1 MKIYESSVKKPI
13 TTALIFVAIIVL
25 GLFSLNKLAIDQLPE
40 IEMNTAIVI
49 VTYPGASA
57 EDIENNVTK
66 VMESALSTVSDLKK
80 LTSTSKENTA
90 IISVEFNWGT
100 DLDGAVNDM
109 RDKIE
114 MIKSY
119 LPDGC
124 SNPMILKLST
134 DMMPISIISATA
146 EESTAALYKI
156 LDDGVANPLNR
167 INGVGSVSVSG
178 APQREIIINCNPTK
192 LEAYNLTVE
201 QIGSKVAAENVSTP
215 GGNIDVGS
223 QTYSLRM
230 EGEMKD
236 SKELNDVVVAQFGD
250 KTVFLKD
257 VATVIDSVQEKAQE
271 SFVNGKKGATI
282 VVQKQTGANSVEV
295 MKKIRAQLPQIQKD
309 LPRDIHLQEVMNT
322 TDNIENSISSLV
334 ETVVLACLFVIIVVL
349 FFLGEWRATII
360 IMVTIPVSLIASFIY
375 LFITGN
381 TINIISLSSISIALG
396 MVVDDAIVVLE
407 NVTTHIERGSKPR
420 EAAIYGTNEVGV
432 AVIATTLTLLAV
444 FFPFTMM
451 TGMAGIMFKQLGW
464 MICIMMVVSTTA
476 ALTLTP
482 MMCSLLLKRKKDKKE
497 NKVFE
502 KIYTPI
508 RRGLDKL
515 DVWYERLLTWAV
527 RHKTTTITSA
537 ALLFIISLV
546 LAVTSLGTE
555 FIPATDNGQI
565 SGSIEL
571 PAGANVDRAK
581 EIAKRLQKRVDKD
594 FPEVQT
600 FNYTVGVPGDDDDNT
615 FALMGTSGSNYISF
629 RMKLVDLEDRKRDM
643 FEIADELRK
652 EIATYTEVNKFSV
665 SAGGQNNMMSGSTID
680 VEIFGYD
687 FKVTERIADSLK
699 AKMEKMQGFK
709 DVTIDREDYRPQ
721 FQIDFDREKLALNGL
736 NVATAST
743 YVRNRI
749 NGMTASVFRE
759 DGEEYKIKVRN
770 DKAHR
775 QSVEDIENILI
786 YNNQGKAVRVYEV
799 ANVVEREAPPSIK
812 RQDRERMI
820 KVSATLYG
828 ATLDVAS
835 ANIQAELDK
844 MDIPTEIG
852 TKIGG
857 SIEDQQESFSDM
869 GTLLVLI
876 LMLVYIVMAAQFES
890 LRYPFIIMFSVPF
903 AFVGFILSL
912 LLTGTTVNLM
922 SLIGAIMLVGIVVKN
937 GIVLVDYINLNRERG
952 MGISQAVILGGKSRL
967 RPVLMT
973 SLTTILGM
981 VPMSLGIGEGSE
993 LWQPMGI
1000 AIVGGLTVS
1009 TLVTLLIVPTVY
1021 CVFASRE
1028 VKSYRKN
1035 HALRLN
1041 TRTIK
1046 A

>member
-1 MKIYESSVKKPI
+1 MKIYETSVKKPI
-13 TTALIFVAIIVL
+13 TTSLIFIAIIVL
-25 GLFSLNKLAIDQLPE
+25 GLFSLSKLSIDQFPE
-40 IEMNTAIVI
+40 IEMNTAIVL
-49 VTYPGASA
+49 VSYPGASA
-57 EDIENNVTK
+57 EDVENNVTK

-80 LTSTSKENTA
+80 LKSTSKENTA

-100 DLDGAVNDM
+100 DLDAAVNDM

-114 MIKSY
+114 MVKSY

-124 SNPMILKLST
+124 SNPMIMKIST
-134 DMMPISIISATA
+134 DMMPITIISATA
-146 EESTAALYKI
+146 DESTAALYKI

-167 INGVGSVSVSG
+167 INGVGSVSISG
-178 APQREIIINCNPTK
+178 APQREIIVDCDPTK

-201 QIGSKVAAENVSTP
+201 QIGSVIAKENVSTP
-215 GGNIDVGS
+215 GGNIDIGS
-223 QTYSLRM
+223 QTYSLRI
-230 EGEMKD
+230 EGEMKE
-236 SKELNDVVVAQFGD
+236 SSELDDIVVANYGG
-250 KTVFLKD
+250 KSIFLKD
-257 VATVIDSVQEKAQE
+257 IASVRDSVQEKAQE
-271 SFVNGKKGATI
+271 SFVNGKKGAAI

-295 MKKIRAQLPQIQKD
+295 MKQIRKQLPKIQKD
-309 LPRDIHLQEVMNT
+309 LPPDIQLQEVMNT
-322 TDNIENSISSLV
+322 TDNIENSIASLV
-334 ETVVLACLFVIIVVL
+334 ETFVLACLFVVIVVL

-360 IMVTIPVSLIASFIY
+360 IMVTIPVALIASFIY

-432 AVIATTLTLLAV
+432 AVIATTLTLIAV

-464 MICIMMVVSTTA
+464 MICIIMVVSTA
-476 ALTLTP
+476 SALSLTP
-482 MMCSLLLKRKKDKKE
+482 MMCSLLLKREKDKTHSKL
-497 NKVFE
+497 FT
-502 KIYTPI
+502 KIYSPI

-515 DVWYERLLTWAV
+515 DDLYEKLLTWAV
-527 RHKTTTITSA
+527 RHKTVTICVATAIFVGSLLLGSA
-537 ALLFIISLV
+537 I
-546 LAVTSLGTE
+546 GTD
-555 FIPATDNGQI
+555 FIPASDNSHITGNL
-565 SGSIEL
+565 SL
-571 PAGANVDRAK
+571 PAGANVDRTK
-581 EIAKRLQKRVDKD
+581 EIAKRFQAKLEKD
-594 FPEVQT
+594 FPEVKQFT
-600 FNYTVGVPGDDDDNT
+600 YDVGVPGDDSDNS
-615 FALMGTSGSNYISF
+615 FAMMNASGSNYMSF
-629 RMKLVDLEDRKRDM
+629 RIKLTDVEKRKRDM

-652 EIATYTEVNKFSV
+652 EIASYTEVEKFSV
-665 SAGGQNNMMSGSTID
+665 SAGGQGGMTSGSTID

-687 FKVTERIADSLK
+687 FETTEKIAQTIKSE
-699 AKMEKMQGFK
+699 MEKIQGLK
-709 DVTIDREDYRPQ
+709 DVAIDRDEYVPQ
-721 FQIDFDREKLALNGL
+721 LQVDFDREKLALNGL

-743 YVRNRI
+743 YVRNRM

-759 DGEEYKIKVRN
+759 DGEEYNIKVRN
-770 DKAHR
+770 DRSHR
-775 QSVEDIENILI
+775 SSVEDIENILI
-786 YNNQGKAVRVYEV
+786 YNTQGKAVRLSEV
-799 ANVVEREAPPSIK
+799 AKVVERQAPPSIK
-812 RQDRERMI
+812 RQDRERVV

-828 ATLDVAS
+828 TTLDVA
-835 ANIQAELDK
+835 AAGIQSVIDK

-857 SIEDQQESFSDM
+857 SMEDQQESFSDM
-869 GTLLVLI
+869 GMLLILI

-890 LRYPFIIMFSVPF
+890 LRYPFIIMFSIPF

-912 LLTGTTVNLM
+912 FITGETINLM

-973 SLTTILGM
+973 SMTTILGM

-1009 TLVTLLIVPTVY
+1009 TLVTLVIIPTVY

-1028 VKSYRKN
+1028 VKSYRKKN
-1035 HALRLN
+1035 LLRLN
-1041 TRTIK
+1041 NRTVK

>member
-1 MKIYESSVKKPI
+1 MKLYESSVKKPI
-13 TTALIFVAIIVL
+13 TTSLIFIAIIVL
-25 GLFSLNKLAIDQLPE
+25 GLFSLSKLSIDQMPE
-40 IEMNTAIVI
+40 IEMNTAIVL

-57 EDIENNVTK
+57 EDVENNVVK
-66 VMESALSTVSDLKK
+66 PLESALSTVSDLKK

-90 IISVEFNWGT
+90 IVSVEFNWGI
-100 DLDGAVNDM
+100 DLDDAVNDM

-114 MIKSY
+114 MIKSF

-134 DMMPISIISATA
+134 DMMPITIISATA
-146 EESTAALYKI
+146 DESTAALYKI

-167 INGVGSVSVSG
+167 INGVGSVSISG
-178 APQREIIINCNPTK
+178 APKREIVINCDPTK

-201 QIGSKVAAENVSTP
+201 QIGSMVAYENVSTP
-215 GGNIDVGS
+215 GGSIDIGS

-230 EGEMKD
+230 EGELKE
-236 SKELNDVVVAQFGD
+236 SQELNNIVVANYGGR
-250 KTVFLKD
+250 TIFLKD
-257 VATVIDSVQEKAQE
+257 VATVRDSVQEKAQE
-271 SFVNGKKGATI
+271 SFVNGRKGATI
-282 VVQKQTGANSVEV
+282 VVQKQTGANSVDV
-295 MKKIRAQLPQIQKD
+295 MKKIRAELPKIQKN
-309 LPRDIHLQEVMNT
+309 LPKDIQLQEVMNT
-322 TDNIENSISSLV
+322 TDNIENSIASLV
-334 ETVVLACLFVIIVVL
+334 ETFVLACLFVVIVVL

-360 IMVTIPVSLIASFIY
+360 IMVTIPVALIASFIY

-451 TGMAGIMFKQLGW
+451 GGMAGIMFKQLGW
-464 MICIMMVVSTTA
+464 MICIIMIVSTVS
-476 ALTLTP
+476 ALSLTP
-482 MMCSLLLKRKKDKKE
+482 MMCSLLLKREKDKKH
-497 NKVFE
+497 NKVFNT
-502 KIYTPI
+502 IYLPI
-508 RRGLDKL
+508 KRGLDKL
-515 DVWYERLLTWAV
+515 DDVYERLLTWSV
-527 RHKTTTITSA
+527 KHKVVTICIAIAIFVGS
-537 ALLFIISLV
+537 LL
-546 LAVTSLGTE
+546 LASTLGSE
-555 FIPATDNGQI
+555 FIPASDNGQI
-565 SGSIEL
+565 TGNLEL
-571 PAGANVDRAK
+571 PAGANVERTK
-581 EIAKRLQKRVDKD
+581 EIAKRLENKIKKD
-594 FPEVQT
+594 FPEVKT
-600 FNYTVGVPGDDDDNT
+600 FTYTVGVPGDDDDNS
-615 FALMGTSGSNYISF
+615 FAMMNASGSNYMSF
-629 RMKLVDLEDRKRDM
+629 RVRLKDLEDRKKDM
-643 FEIADELRK
+643 FQIADELRQ
-652 EIATYTEVNKFSV
+652 EIATYTEVKKYSV
-665 SAGGQNNMMSGSTID
+665 SAGGGGGMTSGSTIN

-687 FKVTERIADSLK
+687 FKTTEGLAYTLK
-699 AKMEKMQGFK
+699 EKMEKMEGLK
-709 DVTIDREDYRPQ
+709 DVIVDREDYRPQ

-743 YVRNRI
+743 YVRNRM

-759 DGEEYKIKVRN
+759 DGEEYSIKVRN
-770 DKAHR
+770 NIEHR
-775 QSVEDIENILI
+775 QSIEDIENILI
-786 YNNQGKAVRVYEV
+786 YNNQGKAVRLSEV
-799 ANVVEREAPPSIK
+799 AQVVEREAPPSIK
-812 RQDRERMI
+812 RQDRERVI
-820 KVSATLYG
+820 KVTATLYG
-828 ATLDVAS
+828 TTLDVA
-835 ANIQAELDK
+835 AENIQAELDK
-844 MDIPTEIG
+844 LDIPTEIG

-869 GTLLVLI
+869 GVLLVLI

-890 LRYPFIIMFSVPF
+890 LRYPFIIMFSIPF
-903 AFVGFILSL
+903 AFVGLILSL
-912 LLTGTTVNLM
+912 FLTGISINLM
-922 SLIGAIMLVGIVVKN
+922 SLIGGVMLVGIVVKN

-993 LWQPMGI
+993 LWQPMGV

-1009 TLVTLLIVPTVY
+1009 TLVTLVIIPVVY

-1028 VKSYRKN
+1028 VTSYRKKQAFKFN
-1035 HALRLN
+1035 R
-1041 TRTIK
+1041 RTIK

>member
-1 MKIYESSVKKPI
+1 MKIYETSVKKPI
-13 TTALIFVAIIVL
+13 TTSLIFIAIIVL
-25 GLFSLNKLAIDQLPE
+25 GLFSLSKLSIDQFPE
-40 IEMNTAIVI
+40 IEMNTAIVL
-49 VTYPGASA
+49 VSYPGASA
-57 EDIENNVTK
+57 EDVENNVTK

-80 LTSTSKENTA
+80 LKSTSKENTA

-100 DLDGAVNDM
+100 DLDAAVNDM

-114 MIKSY
+114 MVKSY

-124 SNPMILKLST
+124 SNPMIMKIST
-134 DMMPISIISATA
+134 DMMPITIISATA
-146 EESTAALYKI
+146 DESTAALYKI

-167 INGVGSVSVSG
+167 INGVGSVSISG
-178 APQREIIINCNPTK
+178 APQREIIVDCDPTK

-201 QIGSKVAAENVSTP
+201 QIGSVIAKENVSTP
-215 GGNIDVGS
+215 GGNIDIGS
-223 QTYSLRM
+223 QTYSLRI
-230 EGEMKD
+230 EGEMKE
-236 SKELNDVVVAQFGD
+236 SSELDDIVVANYGG
-250 KTVFLKD
+250 KSIFLKD
-257 VATVIDSVQEKAQE
+257 IASVRDSVQEKAQE
-271 SFVNGKKGATI
+271 SFVNGKKGAAI

-295 MKKIRAQLPQIQKD
+295 MKQIRKQLPKIQKD
-309 LPRDIHLQEVMNT
+309 LPPDIQLQEVMNT
-322 TDNIENSISSLV
+322 TDNIENSIASLV
-334 ETVVLACLFVIIVVL
+334 ETFVLACLFVVIVVL

-360 IMVTIPVSLIASFIY
+360 IMVTIPVALIASFIY

-432 AVIATTLTLLAV
+432 AVIATTLTLIAV

-464 MICIMMVVSTTA
+464 MICIIMVVSTA
-476 ALTLTP
+476 SALSLTP
-482 MMCSLLLKRKKDKKE
+482 MMCSLLLKREKDKTHSKL
-497 NKVFE
+497 FT
-502 KIYTPI
+502 KIYSPI

-515 DVWYERLLTWAV
+515 DDLYEKLLTWAV
-527 RHKTTTITSA
+527 RHKTVTICVATAIFVGSLLLGSA
-537 ALLFIISLV
+537 I
-546 LAVTSLGTE
+546 GTD
-555 FIPATDNGQI
+555 FIPASDNSHITGNL
-565 SGSIEL
+565 SL
-571 PAGANVDRAK
+571 PAGANVDRTK
-581 EIAKRLQKRVDKD
+581 EIAKRFQAKLKKD
-594 FPEVQT
+594 FPEVKQFT
-600 FNYTVGVPGDDDDNT
+600 YDVGVPGDDSDNS
-615 FALMGTSGSNYISF
+615 FAMMNASGSNYMSF
-629 RMKLVDLEDRKRDM
+629 RIKLTDVEKRKRDM

-652 EIATYTEVNKFSV
+652 EIASYTEVEKFSV
-665 SAGGQNNMMSGSTID
+665 SAGGQGGMTSGSTID

-687 FKVTERIADSLK
+687 FETTEKIAQTIKSE
-699 AKMEKMQGFK
+699 MEKIQGLK
-709 DVTIDREDYRPQ
+709 DVAIDRDEYVPQ
-721 FQIDFDREKLALNGL
+721 LQVDFDREKLALNGL

-743 YVRNRI
+743 YVRNRM

-770 DKAHR
+770 DRSHR
-775 QSVEDIENILI
+775 SSVEDIENILI
-786 YNNQGKAVRVYEV
+786 YNTQGKAVRLSEV
-799 ANVVEREAPPSIK
+799 AKVVERQAPPSIK
-812 RQDRERMI
+812 RQDRERVV

-828 ATLDVAS
+828 TTLDVA
-835 ANIQAELDK
+835 AAGIQSVIDK

-857 SIEDQQESFSDM
+857 SMEDQQESFSDM
-869 GTLLVLI
+869 GMLLILI

-890 LRYPFIIMFSVPF
+890 LRYPFIIMFSIPF

-912 LLTGTTVNLM
+912 FITGETINLM

-973 SLTTILGM
+973 SMTTILGM

-1009 TLVTLLIVPTVY
+1009 TLVTLVIIPTVY

-1028 VKSYRKN
+1028 VKSYRKKN
-1035 HALRLN
+1035 LLRLN
-1041 TRTIK
+1041 NRTVK

>member
-1 MKIYESSVKKPI
+1 MKIYETSVKKPI
-13 TTALIFVAIIVL
+13 TTSLIFIAIIVL
-25 GLFSLNKLAIDQLPE
+25 GLFSLSKLSIDQFPE
-40 IEMNTAIVI
+40 IEMNTAIVL
-49 VTYPGASA
+49 VSYPGASA
-57 EDIENNVTK
+57 EDVENNVTK

-80 LTSTSKENTA
+80 LKSTSKENTA

-100 DLDGAVNDM
+100 DLDAAVNDM

-114 MIKSY
+114 MVKSY

-124 SNPMILKLST
+124 SNPMIMKIST
-134 DMMPISIISATA
+134 DMMPITIISATA
-146 EESTAALYKI
+146 DESTAALYKI

-167 INGVGSVSVSG
+167 INGVGSVSISG
-178 APQREIIINCNPTK
+178 APQREIIVDCDPTK

-201 QIGSKVAAENVSTP
+201 QIGSVIAKENVSTP
-215 GGNIDVGS
+215 GGNIDIGS
-223 QTYSLRM
+223 QTYSLRI
-230 EGEMKD
+230 EGEMKE
-236 SKELNDVVVAQFGD
+236 SSELDDIVVANYGG
-250 KTVFLKD
+250 KSIFLKD
-257 VATVIDSVQEKAQE
+257 IASVRDSVQEKAQE
-271 SFVNGKKGATI
+271 SFVNGKKGAAI

-295 MKKIRAQLPQIQKD
+295 MKQIRKQLPKIQKD
-309 LPRDIHLQEVMNT
+309 LPPDIQLQEVMNT
-322 TDNIENSISSLV
+322 TDNIENSIASLV
-334 ETVVLACLFVIIVVL
+334 ETFVLACLFVVIVVL

-360 IMVTIPVSLIASFIY
+360 IMVTIPVALIASFIY

-432 AVIATTLTLLAV
+432 AVIATTLTLIAV

-464 MICIMMVVSTTA
+464 MICIIMVVSTA
-476 ALTLTP
+476 SALSLTP
-482 MMCSLLLKRKKDKKE
+482 MMCSLLLKREKDKTHSKL
-497 NKVFE
+497 FT
-502 KIYTPI
+502 KIYSPI

-515 DVWYERLLTWAV
+515 DDLYEKLLTWAV
-527 RHKTTTITSA
+527 RHKTVTICVATAIFVGSLLLGSA
-537 ALLFIISLV
+537 I
-546 LAVTSLGTE
+546 GTD
-555 FIPATDNGQI
+555 FIPASDNSHITGNL
-565 SGSIEL
+565 SL
-571 PAGANVDRAK
+571 PAGANVDRTK
-581 EIAKRLQKRVDKD
+581 EIARRFQAKLEKD
-594 FPEVQT
+594 FPEVKQFT
-600 FNYTVGVPGDDDDNT
+600 YDVGVPGDDSDNS
-615 FALMGTSGSNYISF
+615 FAMMNASGSNYMSF
-629 RMKLVDLEDRKRDM
+629 RIKLTDVEKRKRDM

-652 EIATYTEVNKFSV
+652 EIASYTEVEKFSV
-665 SAGGQNNMMSGSTID
+665 SAGGQGGMTSGSTID

-687 FKVTERIADSLK
+687 FETTEKIAQTIKSE
-699 AKMEKMQGFK
+699 MEKIQGLK
-709 DVTIDREDYRPQ
+709 DVAIDRDEYVPQ
-721 FQIDFDREKLALNGL
+721 LQVDFDREKLALNGL

-743 YVRNRI
+743 YVRNRM

-770 DKAHR
+770 DRSHR
-775 QSVEDIENILI
+775 SSVEDIENILI
-786 YNNQGKAVRVYEV
+786 YNTQGKAVRLSEV
-799 ANVVEREAPPSIK
+799 AKVVERQAPPSIK
-812 RQDRERMI
+812 RQDRERVV

-828 ATLDVAS
+828 TTLDVA
-835 ANIQAELDK
+835 AAGIQSVIDK

-857 SIEDQQESFSDM
+857 SMEDQQESFSDM
-869 GTLLVLI
+869 GMLLILI

-890 LRYPFIIMFSVPF
+890 LRYPFIIMFSIPF

-912 LLTGTTVNLM
+912 FITGETINLM

-973 SLTTILGM
+973 SMTTILGM

-1009 TLVTLLIVPTVY
+1009 TLVTLVIIPTVY

-1028 VKSYRKN
+1028 VKSYRKKN
-1035 HALRLN
+1035 LLRLN
-1041 TRTIK
+1041 NRTVK

>member
-1 MKIYESSVKKPI
+1 MKIYETSVKKPI
-13 TTALIFVAIIVL
+13 TTSLIFIAIIVL
-25 GLFSLNKLAIDQLPE
+25 GLFSLSKLSIDQFPE
-40 IEMNTAIVI
+40 IEMNTAIVL
-49 VTYPGASA
+49 VSYPGASA
-57 EDIENNVTK
+57 EDVENNVTK

-80 LTSTSKENTA
+80 LKSTSKENTA

-100 DLDGAVNDM
+100 DLDAAVNDM

-114 MIKSY
+114 MVKSY

-124 SNPMILKLST
+124 SNPMIMKIST
-134 DMMPISIISATA
+134 DMMPITIISATA
-146 EESTAALYKI
+146 DESTAALYKI

-167 INGVGSVSVSG
+167 INGVGSVSISG
-178 APQREIIINCNPTK
+178 APQREIIVDCDPTK

-201 QIGSKVAAENVSTP
+201 QIGSVIAKENVSTP
-215 GGNIDVGS
+215 GGNIDIGS
-223 QTYSLRM
+223 QTYSLRI
-230 EGEMKD
+230 EGEMKE
-236 SKELNDVVVAQFGD
+236 SSELDDIVVANYGG
-250 KTVFLKD
+250 KSIFLKD
-257 VATVIDSVQEKAQE
+257 IASVRDSVQEKAQE
-271 SFVNGKKGATI
+271 SFVNGKKGAAI

-295 MKKIRAQLPQIQKD
+295 MKQIRKQLPKIQKD
-309 LPRDIHLQEVMNT
+309 LPPDIQLQEVMNT
-322 TDNIENSISSLV
+322 TDNIENSIASLV
-334 ETVVLACLFVIIVVL
+334 ETFILACLFVVIVVL

-360 IMVTIPVSLIASFIY
+360 IMVTIPVALIASFIY

-432 AVIATTLTLLAV
+432 AVIATTLTLIAV

-464 MICIMMVVSTTA
+464 MICIIMVVSTA
-476 ALTLTP
+476 SALSLTP
-482 MMCSLLLKRKKDKKE
+482 MMCSLLLKREKDKTHSKL
-497 NKVFE
+497 FT
-502 KIYTPI
+502 KIYSPI

-515 DVWYERLLTWAV
+515 DDLYEKLLTWAV
-527 RHKTTTITSA
+527 RHKTVTICVATAIFVGSLLLGSA
-537 ALLFIISLV
+537 I
-546 LAVTSLGTE
+546 GTD
-555 FIPATDNGQI
+555 FIPASDNSHITGNL
-565 SGSIEL
+565 SL
-571 PAGANVDRAK
+571 PAGANVDRTK
-581 EIAKRLQKRVDKD
+581 EIAKRFQAKLEKD
-594 FPEVQT
+594 FPEVKQFT
-600 FNYTVGVPGDDDDNT
+600 YDVGVPGDDSDNS
-615 FALMGTSGSNYISF
+615 FAMMNASGSNYMSF
-629 RMKLVDLEDRKRDM
+629 RIKLTDVEKRKRDM

-652 EIATYTEVNKFSV
+652 EIASYTEVEKFSV
-665 SAGGQNNMMSGSTID
+665 SAGGQGGMTSGSTID

-687 FKVTERIADSLK
+687 FETTEKIAQTIKSE
-699 AKMEKMQGFK
+699 MEKIQGLK
-709 DVTIDREDYRPQ
+709 DVAIDRDEYVPQ
-721 FQIDFDREKLALNGL
+721 LQVDFDREKLALNGL

-743 YVRNRI
+743 YVRNRM

-770 DKAHR
+770 DRSHR
-775 QSVEDIENILI
+775 SSIEDIENILI
-786 YNNQGKAVRVYEV
+786 YNNQGKAVRLSEV
-799 ANVVEREAPPSIK
+799 AKVVERQAPPSIK
-812 RQDRERMI
+812 RQDRERVV

-828 ATLDVAS
+828 TTLDVAAAGIQS
-835 ANIQAELDK
+835 AIDK

-857 SIEDQQESFSDM
+857 SMEDQQESFSDM
-869 GTLLVLI
+869 GMLLILI

-890 LRYPFIIMFSVPF
+890 LRYPFIIMFSIPF

-912 LLTGTTVNLM
+912 FITGETINLM

-973 SLTTILGM
+973 SMTTILGM

-1009 TLVTLLIVPTVY
+1009 TLVTLVIIPTVY

-1028 VKSYRKN
+1028 VKSYRKKN
-1035 HALRLN
+1035 LLRLN
-1041 TRTIK
+1041 NRTVK

>member
-1 MKIYESSVKKPI
+1 MKIYETSVKKPI
-13 TTALIFVAIIVL
+13 TTSLIFIAIIVL
-25 GLFSLNKLAIDQLPE
+25 GLFSLSKLSIDQFPE
-40 IEMNTAIVI
+40 IEMNTAIVL
-49 VTYPGASA
+49 VSYPGASA
-57 EDIENNVTK
+57 EDVENNVTK

-80 LTSTSKENTA
+80 LKSTSKENTA

-100 DLDGAVNDM
+100 DLDAAVNDM

-114 MIKSY
+114 MVKSY

-124 SNPMILKLST
+124 SNPMIMKIST
-134 DMMPISIISATA
+134 DMMPITIISATA
-146 EESTAALYKI
+146 DESTAALYKI

-167 INGVGSVSVSG
+167 INGVGSVSISG
-178 APQREIIINCNPTK
+178 APQREIIVDCDPTK

-201 QIGSKVAAENVSTP
+201 QIGSVIAKENVSTP
-215 GGNIDVGS
+215 GGNIDIGS
-223 QTYSLRM
+223 QTYSLRI
-230 EGEMKD
+230 EGEMKE
-236 SKELNDVVVAQFGD
+236 SSELDDIVVANYGG
-250 KTVFLKD
+250 KSIFLKD
-257 VATVIDSVQEKAQE
+257 IASVRDSVQEKAQE
-271 SFVNGKKGATI
+271 SFVNGKKGAAI

-295 MKKIRAQLPQIQKD
+295 MKQIRKQLPKIQKD
-309 LPRDIHLQEVMNT
+309 LPPDIQLQEVMNT
-322 TDNIENSISSLV
+322 TDNIENSIASLV
-334 ETVVLACLFVIIVVL
+334 ETFVLACLFVVIVVL

-360 IMVTIPVSLIASFIY
+360 IMVTIPVALIASFIY

-432 AVIATTLTLLAV
+432 AVIATTLTLIAV

-464 MICIMMVVSTTA
+464 MICIIMVVSTA
-476 ALTLTP
+476 SALSLTP
-482 MMCSLLLKRKKDKKE
+482 MMCSLLLKREKDKTHSKL
-497 NKVFE
+497 FTR
-502 KIYTPI
+502 IYSPI

-515 DVWYERLLTWAV
+515 DDLYEKLLTWAV
-527 RHKTTTITSA
+527 RHKTVTICVATAIFVGSLLLGSA
-537 ALLFIISLV
+537 I
-546 LAVTSLGTE
+546 GTD
-555 FIPATDNGQI
+555 FIPASDNSHITGNL
-565 SGSIEL
+565 SL
-571 PAGANVDRAK
+571 PAGANVDRTK
-581 EIAKRLQKRVDKD
+581 EIAKRFQAKLEKD
-594 FPEVQT
+594 FPEVKQFT
-600 FNYTVGVPGDDDDNT
+600 YDVGVPGDDSDNS
-615 FALMGTSGSNYISF
+615 FAMMNASGSNYMSF
-629 RMKLVDLEDRKRDM
+629 RIKLTDVEKRKRDM

-652 EIATYTEVNKFSV
+652 EIASYTEVEKFSV
-665 SAGGQNNMMSGSTID
+665 SAGGQGGMTSGSTID

-687 FKVTERIADSLK
+687 FETTEKIAQTIKSE
-699 AKMEKMQGFK
+699 MEKIQGLK
-709 DVTIDREDYRPQ
+709 DVAIDRDEYVPQ
-721 FQIDFDREKLALNGL
+721 LQVDFDREKLALNGL

-743 YVRNRI
+743 YVRNRM

-770 DKAHR
+770 DRSHR
-775 QSVEDIENILI
+775 SSVEDIENILI
-786 YNNQGKAVRVYEV
+786 YNTQGKAVRLSEV
-799 ANVVEREAPPSIK
+799 AKVVERQAPPSIK
-812 RQDRERMI
+812 RQDRERVV

-828 ATLDVAS
+828 TTLDVA
-835 ANIQAELDK
+835 AAGIQSVIDK

-857 SIEDQQESFSDM
+857 SMEDQQESFSDM
-869 GTLLVLI
+869 GMLLILI

-890 LRYPFIIMFSVPF
+890 LRYPFIIMFSIPF

-912 LLTGTTVNLM
+912 FITGETINLM

-973 SLTTILGM
+973 SMTTILGM

-1009 TLVTLLIVPTVY
+1009 TLVTLVIIPTVY

-1028 VKSYRKN
+1028 VKSYRKKN
-1035 HALRLN
+1035 LLRLN
-1041 TRTIK
+1041 NRTVK

>member
-1 MKIYESSVKKPI
+1 MKIYETSVKKPI
-13 TTALIFVAIIVL
+13 TTSLIFIAIIVL
-25 GLFSLNKLAIDQLPE
+25 GLFSLSKLSIDQFPE
-40 IEMNTAIVI
+40 IEMNTAIVL
-49 VTYPGASA
+49 VSYPGASA
-57 EDIENNVTK
+57 EDVENNVTK

-80 LTSTSKENTA
+80 LKSTSKENTA

-100 DLDGAVNDM
+100 DLDAAVNDM

-114 MIKSY
+114 MVKSY

-124 SNPMILKLST
+124 SNPMIMKIST
-134 DMMPISIISATA
+134 DMMPITIISATA
-146 EESTAALYKI
+146 DESTAALYKI

-167 INGVGSVSVSG
+167 INGVGSVSISG
-178 APQREIIINCNPTK
+178 APQREIIVDCDPTK

-201 QIGSKVAAENVSTP
+201 QIGSVIAKENVSTP
-215 GGNIDVGS
+215 GGNIDIGS
-223 QTYSLRM
+223 QTYSLRI
-230 EGEMKD
+230 EGEMKE
-236 SKELNDVVVAQFGD
+236 SSELDDIVVANYGG
-250 KTVFLKD
+250 KSIFLKD
-257 VATVIDSVQEKAQE
+257 IASVRDSVQEKAQE
-271 SFVNGKKGATI
+271 SFVNGKKGAAI

-295 MKKIRAQLPQIQKD
+295 MKQIRKQLPKIQKD
-309 LPRDIHLQEVMNT
+309 LPPDIQLQEVMNT
-322 TDNIENSISSLV
+322 TDNIENSIASLV
-334 ETVVLACLFVIIVVL
+334 ETFVLACLFVVIVVL

-360 IMVTIPVSLIASFIY
+360 IMVTIPVALIASFIY

-432 AVIATTLTLLAV
+432 AVIATTLTLIAV

-464 MICIMMVVSTTA
+464 MICIIMVVSTA
-476 ALTLTP
+476 SALSLTP
-482 MMCSLLLKRKKDKKE
+482 MMCSLLLKREKDKTHSKL
-497 NKVFE
+497 FT
-502 KIYTPI
+502 KIYSPI

-515 DVWYERLLTWAV
+515 DDLYEKLLTWAV
-527 RHKTTTITSA
+527 RHKTVTICVATAIFVGS
-537 ALLFIISLV
+537 LL
-546 LAVTSLGTE
+546 LGSSIGTD
-555 FIPATDNGQI
+555 FIPASDNSHITGNL
-565 SGSIEL
+565 SL
-571 PAGANVDRAK
+571 PAGANVDRTK
-581 EIAKRLQKRVDKD
+581 EIAKRFQAKLEKD
-594 FPEVQT
+594 FPEVKQFT
-600 FNYTVGVPGDDDDNT
+600 YDVGVPGDDSDNS
-615 FALMGTSGSNYISF
+615 FAMMNASGSNYMSF
-629 RMKLVDLEDRKRDM
+629 RIKLTDVEKRKRDM

-652 EIATYTEVNKFSV
+652 EIASYTEVEKFSV
-665 SAGGQNNMMSGSTID
+665 SAGGQGGMTSGSTID

-687 FKVTERIADSLK
+687 FETTEKIAQTIKSE
-699 AKMEKMQGFK
+699 MEKIQGLK
-709 DVTIDREDYRPQ
+709 DVAIDRDEYVPQ
-721 FQIDFDREKLALNGL
+721 LQVDFDREKLALNGL

-743 YVRNRI
+743 YVRNRM

-770 DKAHR
+770 DRSHR
-775 QSVEDIENILI
+775 SSVEDIENILI
-786 YNNQGKAVRVYEV
+786 YNTQGKAVRLSEV
-799 ANVVEREAPPSIK
+799 AKVVERQAPPSIK
-812 RQDRERMI
+812 RQDRERVV

-828 ATLDVAS
+828 TTLDVA
-835 ANIQAELDK
+835 AAGIQSVIDK

-857 SIEDQQESFSDM
+857 SMEDQQESFSDM
-869 GTLLVLI
+869 GMLLILI

-890 LRYPFIIMFSVPF
+890 LRYPFIIMFSIPF

-912 LLTGTTVNLM
+912 FITGETINLM

-973 SLTTILGM
+973 SMTTILGM

-1009 TLVTLLIVPTVY
+1009 TLVTLVIIPTVY

-1028 VKSYRKN
+1028 VKSYRKKN
-1035 HALRLN
+1035 LLRLN
-1041 TRTIK
+1041 NRTVK

>member
-1 MKIYESSVKKPI
+1 MKIYETSVKKPI
-13 TTALIFVAIIVL
+13 TTSLIFIAIIVL
-25 GLFSLNKLAIDQLPE
+25 GLFSLSKLSIDQFPE
-40 IEMNTAIVI
+40 IEMNTAIVL
-49 VTYPGASA
+49 VSYPGASA
-57 EDIENNVTK
+57 EDVENNVTK

-80 LTSTSKENTA
+80 LKSTSKENTA

-100 DLDGAVNDM
+100 DLDAAVNDM

-114 MIKSY
+114 MVKSY

-124 SNPMILKLST
+124 SNPMIMKIST
-134 DMMPISIISATA
+134 DMMPITIISATA
-146 EESTAALYKI
+146 DESTAALYKI

-167 INGVGSVSVSG
+167 INGVGSVSISG
-178 APQREIIINCNPTK
+178 APQREIIVDCDPTK

-201 QIGSKVAAENVSTP
+201 QIGSVIAKENVSTP
-215 GGNIDVGS
+215 GGNIDIGS
-223 QTYSLRM
+223 QTYSLRI
-230 EGEMKD
+230 EGEMKE
-236 SKELNDVVVAQFGD
+236 SSELDDIVVANYGG
-250 KTVFLKD
+250 KSIFLKD
-257 VATVIDSVQEKAQE
+257 IASVRDSVQEKAQE
-271 SFVNGKKGATI
+271 SFVNGKKGAAI

-295 MKKIRAQLPQIQKD
+295 MKQIRKQLPKIQKD
-309 LPRDIHLQEVMNT
+309 LPPDIQLQEVMNT
-322 TDNIENSISSLV
+322 TDNIENSIASLV
-334 ETVVLACLFVIIVVL
+334 ETFVLACLFVVIVVL

-360 IMVTIPVSLIASFIY
+360 IMVTIPVALIASFIY

-432 AVIATTLTLLAV
+432 AVIATTLTLIAV

-464 MICIMMVVSTTA
+464 MICIIMVVSTA
-476 ALTLTP
+476 SALSLTP
-482 MMCSLLLKRKKDKKE
+482 MMCSLLLKREKDKTHSKL
-497 NKVFE
+497 FT
-502 KIYTPI
+502 KIYSPI

-515 DVWYERLLTWAV
+515 DDLYEKLLTWAV
-527 RHKTTTITSA
+527 RHKTVTICVTTAIFVGSLLLGSA
-537 ALLFIISLV
+537 I
-546 LAVTSLGTE
+546 GTD
-555 FIPATDNGQI
+555 FIPASDNSHITGNL
-565 SGSIEL
+565 SL
-571 PAGANVDRAK
+571 PAGANVDRTK
-581 EIAKRLQKRVDKD
+581 EIAKRFQAKLEKD
-594 FPEVQT
+594 FPEVKQFT
-600 FNYTVGVPGDDDDNT
+600 YDVGVPGDDSDNS
-615 FALMGTSGSNYISF
+615 FAMMNASGSNYMSF
-629 RMKLVDLEDRKRDM
+629 RIKLTDVEKRKRDM

-652 EIATYTEVNKFSV
+652 EIASYTEVEKFSV
-665 SAGGQNNMMSGSTID
+665 SAGGQGGMTSGSTID

-687 FKVTERIADSLK
+687 FETTEKIAQTIKSE
-699 AKMEKMQGFK
+699 MEKIQGLK
-709 DVTIDREDYRPQ
+709 DVAIDRDEYVPQ
-721 FQIDFDREKLALNGL
+721 LQVDFDREKLALNGL

-743 YVRNRI
+743 YVRNRM

-770 DKAHR
+770 DRSHR
-775 QSVEDIENILI
+775 SSVEDIENILI
-786 YNNQGKAVRVYEV
+786 YNTQGKAVRLSEV
-799 ANVVEREAPPSIK
+799 AKVVERQAPPSIK
-812 RQDRERMI
+812 RQDRERVV

-828 ATLDVAS
+828 TTLDVA
-835 ANIQAELDK
+835 AAGIQSVIDK

-857 SIEDQQESFSDM
+857 SMEDQQESFSDM
-869 GTLLVLI
+869 GMLLILI

-890 LRYPFIIMFSVPF
+890 LRYPFIIMFSIPF

-912 LLTGTTVNLM
+912 FITGETINLM

-973 SLTTILGM
+973 SMTTILGM

-1009 TLVTLLIVPTVY
+1009 TLVTLVIIPTVY

-1028 VKSYRKN
+1028 VKSYRKKN
-1035 HALRLN
+1035 LLRLN
-1041 TRTIK
+1041 NRTVK

>member
-1 MKIYESSVKKPI
+1 MKIYETSVKKPI
-13 TTALIFVAIIVL
+13 TTSLIFIAIIVL
-25 GLFSLNKLAIDQLPE
+25 GLFSLSKLSIDQFPE
-40 IEMNTAIVI
+40 IEMNTAIVL
-49 VTYPGASA
+49 VSYPGASA
-57 EDIENNVTK
+57 EDVENNVTK
-66 VMESALSTVSDLKK
+66 LMESALSTVSDLKK
-80 LTSTSKENTA
+80 LKSTSKENTA

-100 DLDGAVNDM
+100 DLDAAVNDM

-114 MIKSY
+114 MVKSY

-124 SNPMILKLST
+124 SNPMIMKIST
-134 DMMPISIISATA
+134 DMMPITIISATA
-146 EESTAALYKI
+146 DESTAALYKI

-167 INGVGSVSVSG
+167 INGVGSVSISG
-178 APQREIIINCNPTK
+178 APQREIIVDCDPTK

-201 QIGSKVAAENVSTP
+201 QIGSVIAKENVSTP
-215 GGNIDVGS
+215 GGNIDIGS
-223 QTYSLRM
+223 QTYSLRI
-230 EGEMKD
+230 EGEMKE
-236 SKELNDVVVAQFGD
+236 SSELDDIVVANYGG
-250 KTVFLKD
+250 KSIFLKD
-257 VATVIDSVQEKAQE
+257 IASVRDSVQEKAQE
-271 SFVNGKKGATI
+271 SFVNGKKGAAI

-295 MKKIRAQLPQIQKD
+295 MKQIRKQLPKIQKD
-309 LPRDIHLQEVMNT
+309 LPPDIQLQEVMNT
-322 TDNIENSISSLV
+322 TDNIENSIASLV
-334 ETVVLACLFVIIVVL
+334 ETFVLACLFVVIVVL

-360 IMVTIPVSLIASFIY
+360 IIVTIPVALIASFIY

-432 AVIATTLTLLAV
+432 AVIATTLTLIAV

-464 MICIMMVVSTTA
+464 MICIIMVVSTA
-476 ALTLTP
+476 SALSLTP
-482 MMCSLLLKRKKDKKE
+482 MMCSLLLKREKDKTHSKL
-497 NKVFE
+497 FT
-502 KIYTPI
+502 KIYSPI

-515 DVWYERLLTWAV
+515 DDLYEKLLTWAV
-527 RHKTTTITSA
+527 RHKTVTICVATAIFVGS
-537 ALLFIISLV
+537 LL
-546 LAVTSLGTE
+546 LGSSIGTD
-555 FIPATDNGQI
+555 FIPASDNSHITGNL
-565 SGSIEL
+565 SL
-571 PAGANVDRAK
+571 PAGANVDRTK
-581 EIAKRLQKRVDKD
+581 EIAKRFQAKLEKD
-594 FPEVQT
+594 FPEVKQFT
-600 FNYTVGVPGDDDDNT
+600 YDVGVPGDDSDNS
-615 FALMGTSGSNYISF
+615 FAMMNASGSNYMSF
-629 RMKLVDLEDRKRDM
+629 RIKLTDVEKRKRDM

-652 EIATYTEVNKFSV
+652 EIASYTEVEKFSV
-665 SAGGQNNMMSGSTID
+665 SAGGQGGMTSGSTID

-687 FKVTERIADSLK
+687 FETTEKIAQTIKSE
-699 AKMEKMQGFK
+699 MEKIQGLK
-709 DVTIDREDYRPQ
+709 DVAIDRDEYVPQ
-721 FQIDFDREKLALNGL
+721 LQVDFDREKLALNGL

-743 YVRNRI
+743 YVRNRM

-770 DKAHR
+770 DRSHR
-775 QSVEDIENILI
+775 SSVEDIENILI
-786 YNNQGKAVRVYEV
+786 YNTQGKAVRLSEV
-799 ANVVEREAPPSIK
+799 AKVVERQAPPSIK
-812 RQDRERMI
+812 RQDRERVV

-828 ATLDVAS
+828 TTLDVA
-835 ANIQAELDK
+835 AAGIQSVIDK

-857 SIEDQQESFSDM
+857 SMEDQQESFSDM
-869 GTLLVLI
+869 GMLLILI

-890 LRYPFIIMFSVPF
+890 LRYPFIIMFSIPF

-912 LLTGTTVNLM
+912 FITGETINLM

-973 SLTTILGM
+973 SMTTILGM

-1009 TLVTLLIVPTVY
+1009 TLVTLVIIPMVY

-1028 VKSYRKN
+1028 VKSYRKKN
-1035 HALRLN
+1035 LLRLN
-1041 TRTIK
+1041 NRTVK

>member
-1 MKIYESSVKKPI
+1 MKIYETSVKKPI
-13 TTALIFVAIIVL
+13 TTSLIFIAIIVL
-25 GLFSLNKLAIDQLPE
+25 GLFSLSKLSIDQFPE
-40 IEMNTAIVI
+40 IEMNTAIVL
-49 VTYPGASA
+49 VSYPGASA
-57 EDIENNVTK
+57 EDVENNVTK

-80 LTSTSKENTA
+80 LKSTSKENTA

-100 DLDGAVNDM
+100 DLDAAVNDM

-114 MIKSY
+114 MVKSY

-124 SNPMILKLST
+124 SNPMIMKIST
-134 DMMPISIISATA
+134 DMMPITIISATA
-146 EESTAALYKI
+146 DESTAALYKI

-167 INGVGSVSVSG
+167 INGVGSVSISG
-178 APQREIIINCNPTK
+178 APQREIIVDCDPTK

-201 QIGSKVAAENVSTP
+201 QIGSVIAKENVSTP
-215 GGNIDVGS
+215 GGNIDIGS
-223 QTYSLRM
+223 QTYSLRI
-230 EGEMKD
+230 EGEMKE
-236 SKELNDVVVAQFGD
+236 SSELDDIVVANYGG
-250 KTVFLKD
+250 KSIFLKD
-257 VATVIDSVQEKAQE
+257 IASVRDSVQEKAQE
-271 SFVNGKKGATI
+271 SFVNGKKGAAI

-295 MKKIRAQLPQIQKD
+295 MKQIRKQLPKIQKD
-309 LPRDIHLQEVMNT
+309 LPPDIQLQEVMNT
-322 TDNIENSISSLV
+322 TDNIENSIAALV
-334 ETVVLACLFVIIVVL
+334 ETFVLACLFVVIVVL

-360 IMVTIPVSLIASFIY
+360 IMVTIPVALIASFIY

-432 AVIATTLTLLAV
+432 AVIATTLTLIAV

-464 MICIMMVVSTTA
+464 MICIIMVVSTA
-476 ALTLTP
+476 SALSLTP
-482 MMCSLLLKRKKDKKE
+482 MMCSLLLKREKDKTHSKL
-497 NKVFE
+497 FT
-502 KIYTPI
+502 KIYSPI

-515 DVWYERLLTWAV
+515 DDLYEKLLTWAV
-527 RHKTTTITSA
+527 RHKTVTICVATAIFVGSLLLGSA
-537 ALLFIISLV
+537 I
-546 LAVTSLGTE
+546 GPD
-555 FIPATDNGQI
+555 FIPASDNSHITGNL
-565 SGSIEL
+565 SL
-571 PAGANVDRAK
+571 PAGANVDRTK
-581 EIAKRLQKRVDKD
+581 EIAKRFQAKLEKD
-594 FPEVQT
+594 FPEVKQFT
-600 FNYTVGVPGDDDDNT
+600 YDVGVPGDDSDNS
-615 FALMGTSGSNYISF
+615 FAMMNASGSNYMSF
-629 RMKLVDLEDRKRDM
+629 RIKLTDVEKRKRDM

-652 EIATYTEVNKFSV
+652 EIASYTEVEKFSV
-665 SAGGQNNMMSGSTID
+665 SAGGQGGMTSGSTID

-687 FKVTERIADSLK
+687 FETTEKIAQTIKSE
-699 AKMEKMQGFK
+699 MEKIQGLK
-709 DVTIDREDYRPQ
+709 DVAIDRDEYVPQ
-721 FQIDFDREKLALNGL
+721 LQVDFDREKLALNGL

-743 YVRNRI
+743 YVRNRM

-770 DKAHR
+770 DRSHR
-775 QSVEDIENILI
+775 SSVEDIENILI
-786 YNNQGKAVRVYEV
+786 YNTQGKAVRLSEV
-799 ANVVEREAPPSIK
+799 AKVVERQAPPSIK
-812 RQDRERMI
+812 RQDRERVV

-828 ATLDVAS
+828 TTLDVA
-835 ANIQAELDK
+835 AAGIQSVIDK

-857 SIEDQQESFSDM
+857 SMEDQQESFSDM
-869 GTLLVLI
+869 GMLLILI

-890 LRYPFIIMFSVPF
+890 LRYPFIIMFSIPF

-912 LLTGTTVNLM
+912 FITGETINLM

-973 SLTTILGM
+973 SMTTILGM

-1009 TLVTLLIVPTVY
+1009 TLVTLVIIPTVY

-1028 VKSYRKN
+1028 VKSYRKKN
-1035 HALRLN
+1035 LLRLN
-1041 TRTIK
+1041 NRTVK

>member
-1 MKIYESSVKKPI
+1 MKLYESSVKKPI
-13 TTALIFVAIIVL
+13 TTSLIFIAIIVL
-25 GLFSLNKLAIDQLPE
+25 GLFSLSKLSIDQMPE
-40 IEMNTAIVI
+40 IEMNTAIVL

-57 EDIENNVTK
+57 EDVENNVVK
-66 VMESALSTVSDLKK
+66 PLESALSTVSDLKK

-90 IISVEFNWGT
+90 IVSVEFNWGI
-100 DLDGAVNDM
+100 DLDAAVNDM

-114 MIKSY
+114 MIKSF

-134 DMMPISIISATA
+134 DMMPITIISATA
-146 EESTAALYKI
+146 DESTAALYKI
-156 LDDGVANPLNR
+156 LDDAVANPLNR
-167 INGVGSVSVSG
+167 INGVGSVSISG
-178 APQREIIINCNPTK
+178 APKREIVINCDPTK

-201 QIGSKVAAENVSTP
+201 QIGSMIAYENVSTP
-215 GGNIDVGS
+215 GGSIDVGS

-230 EGEMKD
+230 EGELKE
-236 SKELNDVVVAQFGD
+236 SQELNDIVVANYGG
-250 KTVFLKD
+250 KTIFLKD
-257 VATVIDSVQEKAQE
+257 VATVRDSVQEKAQE

-282 VVQKQTGANSVEV
+282 VVQKQTGANSVDV
-295 MKKIRAQLPQIQKD
+295 MNKIRAELPKIQKN
-309 LPRDIHLQEVMNT
+309 LPKDIHLQEVMNT
-322 TDNIENSISSLV
+322 TDNIENSIASLV
-334 ETVVLACLFVIIVVL
+334 ETFVLACLFVVIVVL

-360 IMVTIPVSLIASFIY
+360 IMVTIPVALIASFIY

-451 TGMAGIMFKQLGW
+451 GGMAGIMFKQLGW
-464 MICIMMVVSTTA
+464 MICIIMIVSTVS
-476 ALTLTP
+476 ALSLTP
-482 MMCSLLLKRKKDKKE
+482 MMCSLLLKREKDKKHS
-497 NKVFE
+497 KVFNT
-502 KIYTPI
+502 IYLPI
-508 RRGLDKL
+508 KRGLDKL
-515 DVWYERLLTWAV
+515 DDVYEKLLTWSV
-527 RHKTTTITSA
+527 RHKAITICI
-537 ALLFIISLV
+537 ALVMFVGSLL
-546 LAVTSLGTE
+546 LAGTIGSE
-555 FIPATDNGQI
+555 FIPASDNGQI
-565 SGSIEL
+565 TGNLEL
-571 PAGANVDRAK
+571 PAGANVERTK
-581 EIAKRLQKRVDKD
+581 EIAKRLENKIKKD
-594 FPEVQT
+594 FPEVKT
-600 FNYTVGVPGDDDDNT
+600 FTYTVGVPGDDDDNS
-615 FALMGTSGSNYISF
+615 FAMMNTSGSNYMSF
-629 RMKLVDLEDRKRDM
+629 RVRLKDLEDRKKDM
-643 FEIADELRK
+643 FQIADELRQ
-652 EIATYTEVNKFSV
+652 EIGTYTEVKKYSV
-665 SAGGQNNMMSGSTID
+665 SAGGGGGMTSGSTIN

-687 FKVTERIADSLK
+687 FETTEGLAYTLK
-699 AKMEKMQGFK
+699 DKMEKMEGLK
-709 DVTIDREDYRPQ
+709 DVLVDREDYRPQ

-743 YVRNRI
+743 YVRNRM

-770 DKAHR
+770 DIDHR
-775 QSVEDIENILI
+775 QSIEDIENILI
-786 YNNQGKAVRVYEV
+786 YNNQGRAVRLSEV
-799 ANVVEREAPPSIK
+799 AQVVEREAPPSIK
-812 RQDRERMI
+812 RQDRERVI
-820 KVSATLYG
+820 KVTATLYG
-828 ATLDVAS
+828 TTLDVAA

-869 GTLLVLI
+869 GTLLILI

-890 LRYPFIIMFSVPF
+890 LRYPFIIMFSIPF
-903 AFVGFILSL
+903 AFVGLILSL
-912 LLTGTTVNLM
+912 FLTGISINLM
-922 SLIGAIMLVGIVVKN
+922 SLIGGVMLVGIVVKN

-952 MGISQAVILGGKSRL
+952 MGISQAVISGGKSRL

-993 LWQPMGI
+993 LWQPMGV

-1009 TLVTLLIVPTVY
+1009 TLVTLVIIPVVY

-1028 VKSYRKN
+1028 VKSYRKKQAFKFN
-1035 HALRLN
+1035 R
-1041 TRTIK
+1041 RTIK

>member
-1 MKIYESSVKKPI
+1 MKIYETSVKKPI
-13 TTALIFVAIIVL
+13 TTSLIFIAIIVL
-25 GLFSLNKLAIDQLPE
+25 GLFSLSKLSIDQFPE
-40 IEMNTAIVI
+40 IEMNTAIVL
-49 VTYPGASA
+49 VSYPGASA
-57 EDIENNVTK
+57 EDVENNVTK

-80 LTSTSKENTA
+80 LKSTSKENTA

-100 DLDGAVNDM
+100 DLDAAVNDM

-114 MIKSY
+114 MVKSY

-124 SNPMILKLST
+124 SNPMIMKIST
-134 DMMPISIISATA
+134 DMMPITIISATPD
-146 EESTAALYKI
+146 ESTAALYKI

-167 INGVGSVSVSG
+167 INGVGSVSISG
-178 APQREIIINCNPTK
+178 APQREIIVDCDPTK

-201 QIGSKVAAENVSTP
+201 QIGSVIAKENVSTP
-215 GGNIDVGS
+215 GGNIDIGS
-223 QTYSLRM
+223 QTYSLRI
-230 EGEMKD
+230 EGEMKE
-236 SKELNDVVVAQFGD
+236 SSELDDIVVANYGG
-250 KTVFLKD
+250 KSIFLKD
-257 VATVIDSVQEKAQE
+257 IASVRDSVQEKAQE
-271 SFVNGKKGATI
+271 SFVNGKKGAAI

-295 MKKIRAQLPQIQKD
+295 MKQIRKQLPKIQKD
-309 LPRDIHLQEVMNT
+309 LPPDIQLQEVMNT
-322 TDNIENSISSLV
+322 TDNIENSIASLV
-334 ETVVLACLFVIIVVL
+334 ETFVLACLFVVIVVL

-360 IMVTIPVSLIASFIY
+360 IMVTIPVALIASFIY

-432 AVIATTLTLLAV
+432 AVIATTLTLIAV

-464 MICIMMVVSTTA
+464 MICIIMVVSTA
-476 ALTLTP
+476 SALSLTP
-482 MMCSLLLKRKKDKKE
+482 MMCSLLLKREKDKTHSKL
-497 NKVFE
+497 FT
-502 KIYTPI
+502 KIYSPI

-515 DVWYERLLTWAV
+515 DDLYEKLLTWAV
-527 RHKTTTITSA
+527 RHKTVTICVATAIFVGS
-537 ALLFIISLV
+537 LL
-546 LAVTSLGTE
+546 LGSSIGTD
-555 FIPATDNGQI
+555 FIPASDNSHITGNL
-565 SGSIEL
+565 SL
-571 PAGANVDRAK
+571 PAGANVDRTK
-581 EIAKRLQKRVDKD
+581 EIAKRFQAKLEKD
-594 FPEVQT
+594 FPEVKQFT
-600 FNYTVGVPGDDDDNT
+600 YDVGVPGDDSDNS
-615 FALMGTSGSNYISF
+615 FAMMNASGSNYMSF
-629 RMKLVDLEDRKRDM
+629 RIKLTDVEKRKRDM

-652 EIATYTEVNKFSV
+652 EIASYTEVEKFSV
-665 SAGGQNNMMSGSTID
+665 SAGGQGGMTSGSTID

-687 FKVTERIADSLK
+687 FETTEKIAQTIKSE
-699 AKMEKMQGFK
+699 MEKIQGLK
-709 DVTIDREDYRPQ
+709 DVAIDRDEYVPQ
-721 FQIDFDREKLALNGL
+721 LQVDFDREKLALNGL

-743 YVRNRI
+743 YVRNRM

-770 DKAHR
+770 DRSHR
-775 QSVEDIENILI
+775 SSVEDIENILI
-786 YNNQGKAVRVYEV
+786 YNTQGKAVRLSEV
-799 ANVVEREAPPSIK
+799 AKVVERQAPPSIK
-812 RQDRERMI
+812 RQDRERVV

-828 ATLDVAS
+828 TTLDVA
-835 ANIQAELDK
+835 AAGIQSVIDK

-857 SIEDQQESFSDM
+857 SMEDQQESFSDM
-869 GTLLVLI
+869 GMLLILI

-890 LRYPFIIMFSVPF
+890 LRYPFIIMFSIPF

-912 LLTGTTVNLM
+912 FITGETINLM

-973 SLTTILGM
+973 SMTTILGM

-1009 TLVTLLIVPTVY
+1009 TLVTLVIIPTVY

-1028 VKSYRKN
+1028 VKSYRKKN
-1035 HALRLN
+1035 LLRLN
-1041 TRTIK
+1041 NRTVK

>member
-1 MKIYESSVKKPI
+1 MKIYETSVKKPI
-13 TTALIFVAIIVL
+13 TTSLIFIAIIVL
-25 GLFSLNKLAIDQLPE
+25 GLFSLSKLSIDQFPE
-40 IEMNTAIVI
+40 IEMNTAIVL
-49 VTYPGASA
+49 VSYPGASA
-57 EDIENNVTK
+57 EDVENNVTK

-80 LTSTSKENTA
+80 LKSTSKENTA

-100 DLDGAVNDM
+100 DLDAAVNDM

-114 MIKSY
+114 MVKSY

-124 SNPMILKLST
+124 SNPMIMKIST
-134 DMMPISIISATA
+134 DMMPITIISATA
-146 EESTAALYKI
+146 DESTAALYKI

-167 INGVGSVSVSG
+167 INGVGSVSISG
-178 APQREIIINCNPTK
+178 APQREIIVDCDPTK

-201 QIGSKVAAENVSTP
+201 QIGSVIAKENVSTP
-215 GGNIDVGS
+215 GGNIDIGS
-223 QTYSLRM
+223 QTYSLRI
-230 EGEMKD
+230 EGEMKE
-236 SKELNDVVVAQFGD
+236 SSELDDIVVANYGG
-250 KTVFLKD
+250 KSIFLKD
-257 VATVIDSVQEKAQE
+257 IASVRDSVQEKAQE
-271 SFVNGKKGATI
+271 SFVNGKKGAAI

-295 MKKIRAQLPQIQKD
+295 MKQIRKQLPKIQKD
-309 LPRDIHLQEVMNT
+309 LPPDIQLQEVMNT
-322 TDNIENSISSLV
+322 TDNIENSIASLV
-334 ETVVLACLFVIIVVL
+334 ETFVLACLFVVIVVL

-360 IMVTIPVSLIASFIY
+360 IMVTIPVALIASFIY

-432 AVIATTLTLLAV
+432 AVIATTLTLIAV

-464 MICIMMVVSTTA
+464 MICIIMVVSTA
-476 ALTLTP
+476 SALSLTP
-482 MMCSLLLKRKKDKKE
+482 MMCSLLLKREKDKTHSKL
-497 NKVFE
+497 FT
-502 KIYTPI
+502 KIYSPI

-515 DVWYERLLTWAV
+515 DDLYEKLLTWAV
-527 RHKTTTITSA
+527 RHKTVTICVATAIFVGS
-537 ALLFIISLV
+537 LL
-546 LAVTSLGTE
+546 LGSSIGTD
-555 FIPATDNGQI
+555 FIPASDNSHITGNL
-565 SGSIEL
+565 SL
-571 PAGANVDRAK
+571 PAGANVDRTK
-581 EIAKRLQKRVDKD
+581 EIAKRFQAKLEKD
-594 FPEVQT
+594 FPEVKQFT
-600 FNYTVGVPGDDDDNT
+600 YDVGVPGDDSDNS
-615 FALMGTSGSNYISF
+615 FAMMNASGSNYMSF
-629 RMKLVDLEDRKRDM
+629 RIKLTDVEKRKRDM

-652 EIATYTEVNKFSV
+652 EIASYTEVEKFSV
-665 SAGGQNNMMSGSTID
+665 SAGGQGGMTSGSTID

-687 FKVTERIADSLK
+687 FKTTEKIAQTIKSE
-699 AKMEKMQGFK
+699 MEKIQGLK
-709 DVTIDREDYRPQ
+709 DVAIDRDEYVPQ
-721 FQIDFDREKLALNGL
+721 LQVDFDREKLALNGL

-743 YVRNRI
+743 YVRNRM

-770 DKAHR
+770 DRSHR
-775 QSVEDIENILI
+775 SSVEDIENILI
-786 YNNQGKAVRVYEV
+786 YNTQGKAVRLSEV
-799 ANVVEREAPPSIK
+799 AKVVERQAPPSIK
-812 RQDRERMI
+812 RQDRERVV

-828 ATLDVAS
+828 TTLDVA
-835 ANIQAELDK
+835 AAGIQSVIDK

-857 SIEDQQESFSDM
+857 SMEDQQESFSDM
-869 GTLLVLI
+869 GMLLILI

-890 LRYPFIIMFSVPF
+890 LRYPFIIMFSIPF

-912 LLTGTTVNLM
+912 FITGETINLM

-973 SLTTILGM
+973 SMTTILGM

-1009 TLVTLLIVPTVY
+1009 TLVTLVIIPTVY

-1028 VKSYRKN
+1028 VKSYRKKN
-1035 HALRLN
+1035 LLRLN
-1041 TRTIK
+1041 NRIVK

>member
-1 MKIYESSVKKPI
+1 MKIYETSVKKPI
-13 TTALIFVAIIVL
+13 TTSLIFIAIIVL
-25 GLFSLNKLAIDQLPE
+25 GLFSLSKLSIDQFPE
-40 IEMNTAIVI
+40 IEMNTAIVL
-49 VTYPGASA
+49 VSYPGASA
-57 EDIENNVTK
+57 EDVENNVTK

-80 LTSTSKENTA
+80 LKSTSKENTA

-100 DLDGAVNDM
+100 DLDAAVNDM

-114 MIKSY
+114 MVKSY

-124 SNPMILKLST
+124 SNPMIMKIST
-134 DMMPISIISATA
+134 DMMPITIISATA
-146 EESTAALYKI
+146 DESTAALYKI

-167 INGVGSVSVSG
+167 INGVGSVSISG
-178 APQREIIINCNPTK
+178 APQREIIVDCDPTK

-201 QIGSKVAAENVSTP
+201 QIGSVIAKENVSTP
-215 GGNIDVGS
+215 GGNIDIGS
-223 QTYSLRM
+223 QTYSLRI
-230 EGEMKD
+230 EGEMKE
-236 SKELNDVVVAQFGD
+236 SSELDDIVVANYGG
-250 KTVFLKD
+250 KSIFLKD
-257 VATVIDSVQEKAQE
+257 IASVRDSVQEKAQE
-271 SFVNGKKGATI
+271 SFVNGKKGAAI

-295 MKKIRAQLPQIQKD
+295 MKQIRKQLPKIQKD
-309 LPRDIHLQEVMNT
+309 LPPDIQLQEVMNT
-322 TDNIENSISSLV
+322 TDNIENSIASLV
-334 ETVVLACLFVIIVVL
+334 ETFVLACLFVVIVVL

-360 IMVTIPVSLIASFIY
+360 IMVTIPVALIASFIY

-432 AVIATTLTLLAV
+432 AVIATTLTLIAV

-464 MICIMMVVSTTA
+464 MICIIMVVSTA
-476 ALTLTP
+476 SALSLTP
-482 MMCSLLLKRKKDKKE
+482 MMCSLLLKREKDKTHSKL
-497 NKVFE
+497 FT
-502 KIYTPI
+502 KIYSPI

-515 DVWYERLLTWAV
+515 DDLYEKLLTWAV
-527 RHKTTTITSA
+527 RHKTVTICVATAIFVGS
-537 ALLFIISLV
+537 LL
-546 LAVTSLGTE
+546 LGSSIGTD
-555 FIPATDNGQI
+555 FIPASDNSHITGNL
-565 SGSIEL
+565 SL
-571 PAGANVDRAK
+571 PAGANVDRTK
-581 EIAKRLQKRVDKD
+581 EIAKRFQAKLEKD
-594 FPEVQT
+594 FPEVKQFT
-600 FNYTVGVPGDDDDNT
+600 YDVGVPGDDSDSS
-615 FALMGTSGSNYISF
+615 FAMMNASGSNYMSF
-629 RMKLVDLEDRKRDM
+629 RIKLTDVEKRKRDM

-652 EIATYTEVNKFSV
+652 EIASYTEVEKFSV
-665 SAGGQNNMMSGSTID
+665 SAGGQGGMTSGSTID

-687 FKVTERIADSLK
+687 FETTEKIAQTIKSE
-699 AKMEKMQGFK
+699 MEKIQGLK
-709 DVTIDREDYRPQ
+709 DVAIDRDEYVPQ
-721 FQIDFDREKLALNGL
+721 LQVDFDREKLALNGL

-743 YVRNRI
+743 YVRNRM

-770 DKAHR
+770 DRSHR
-775 QSVEDIENILI
+775 SSVEDIENILI
-786 YNNQGKAVRVYEV
+786 YNTQGKAVRLSEV
-799 ANVVEREAPPSIK
+799 AKVVERQAPPSIK
-812 RQDRERMI
+812 RQDRERVV

-828 ATLDVAS
+828 TTLDVA
-835 ANIQAELDK
+835 AAGIQSVIDK

-857 SIEDQQESFSDM
+857 SMEDQQESFSDM
-869 GTLLVLI
+869 GMLLILI

-890 LRYPFIIMFSVPF
+890 LRYPFIIMFSIPF

-912 LLTGTTVNLM
+912 FITGETINLM

-973 SLTTILGM
+973 SMTTILGM

-1009 TLVTLLIVPTVY
+1009 TLVTLVIIPTVY

-1028 VKSYRKN
+1028 VKSYRKKN
-1035 HALRLN
+1035 LLRLN
-1041 TRTIK
+1041 NRTVK

>member
-1 MKIYESSVKKPI
+1 MKLYESSVKKPI
-13 TTALIFVAIIVL
+13 TTSLIFIAIIVL
-25 GLFSLNKLAIDQLPE
+25 GLFSLSKLSIDQMPE
-40 IEMNTAIVI
+40 IEMNTAIVL

-57 EDIENNVTK
+57 EDVENNVVK
-66 VMESALSTVSDLKK
+66 PLESALSTVSDLKK

-90 IISVEFNWGT
+90 IVSVEFNWGI
-100 DLDGAVNDM
+100 DLDDAVNDM

-114 MIKSY
+114 MIKSF

-134 DMMPISIISATA
+134 DMMPITIISATA
-146 EESTAALYKI
+146 DESTAALYKI

-167 INGVGSVSVSG
+167 INGVGSVSISG
-178 APQREIIINCNPTK
+178 APKREIVINCDPTK

-201 QIGSKVAAENVSTP
+201 QIGSMIAYENVSTP
-215 GGNIDVGS
+215 GGSIDIGS

-230 EGEMKD
+230 EGELKE
-236 SKELNDVVVAQFGD
+236 SQELNDIVVANYGG
-250 KTVFLKD
+250 KTIFLKD
-257 VATVIDSVQEKAQE
+257 VATVRDSVQEKAQE
-271 SFVNGKKGATI
+271 SFVNGRKGATI
-282 VVQKQTGANSVEV
+282 VVQKQTGANSVDV
-295 MKKIRAQLPQIQKD
+295 MEKIRAELPKIQKN
-309 LPRDIHLQEVMNT
+309 LPKDIQLQEVMNT
-322 TDNIENSISSLV
+322 TDNIENSIASLV
-334 ETVVLACLFVIIVVL
+334 ETFVLACLFVVIVVL

-360 IMVTIPVSLIASFIY
+360 IMVTIPVALIASFIY

-451 TGMAGIMFKQLGW
+451 GGMAGIMFKQLGW
-464 MICIMMVVSTTA
+464 MICIIMIVSTVS
-476 ALTLTP
+476 ALSLTP
-482 MMCSLLLKRKKDKKE
+482 MMCSLLLKREKDKKHS
-497 NKVFE
+497 KVFNT
-502 KIYTPI
+502 IYLPI
-508 RRGLDKL
+508 KRGLDKL
-515 DVWYERLLTWAV
+515 DDGYEKLLTWSV
-527 RHKTTTITSA
+527 RHKAITICIAVVMFVGS
-537 ALLFIISLV
+537 LL
-546 LAVTSLGTE
+546 LAGTIGSE
-555 FIPATDNGQI
+555 FIPASDNGQI
-565 SGSIEL
+565 TGNLEL
-571 PAGANVDRAK
+571 PAGANVERTK
-581 EIAKRLQKRVDKD
+581 EIAKRLENKIKKD
-594 FPEVQT
+594 FPEVKT
-600 FNYTVGVPGDDDDNT
+600 FTYTVGVPGDDDDNS
-615 FALMGTSGSNYISF
+615 FAMMNTSGSNYMSF
-629 RMKLVDLEDRKRDM
+629 RVRLKDLEDRKKDM
-643 FEIADELRK
+643 FQIADELRQ
-652 EIATYTEVNKFSV
+652 EIGTYTEVKKYSV
-665 SAGGQNNMMSGSTID
+665 SAGGGGGMTSGSTIN

-687 FKVTERIADSLK
+687 FETTEGLAYTLK
-699 AKMEKMQGFK
+699 DKMEKMEGLK
-709 DVTIDREDYRPQ
+709 DVLVDREDYRPQ

-743 YVRNRI
+743 YVRNRM

-770 DKAHR
+770 DIDHR
-775 QSVEDIENILI
+775 QSIEDIENILI
-786 YNNQGKAVRVYEV
+786 YNNQGRAVRLSEV
-799 ANVVEREAPPSIK
+799 AQVVEREAPPSIK
-812 RQDRERMI
+812 RQDRERVI
-820 KVSATLYG
+820 KVTATLYG
-828 ATLDVAS
+828 TTLDVAA
-835 ANIQAELDK
+835 ANIQVELDK

-869 GTLLVLI
+869 GTLLILI

-890 LRYPFIIMFSVPF
+890 LRYPFIIMFSIPF
-903 AFVGFILSL
+903 AFVGLILSL
-912 LLTGTTVNLM
+912 FLTGISINLM
-922 SLIGAIMLVGIVVKN
+922 SLIGGVMLVGIVVKN

-993 LWQPMGI
+993 LWQPMGV

-1009 TLVTLLIVPTVY
+1009 TLVTLVIIPVIYT
-1021 CVFASRE
+1021 VFASRE
-1028 VKSYRKN
+1028 VTSYRKKQAFKFN
-1035 HALRLN
+1035 R
-1041 TRTIK
+1041 RTIK

>member
-1 MKIYESSVKKPI
+1 MKIYETSVKKPI
-13 TTALIFVAIIVL
+13 TTSLIFIAIIVL
-25 GLFSLNKLAIDQLPE
+25 GLFSLSKLSIDQFPE
-40 IEMNTAIVI
+40 IEMNTAIVL
-49 VTYPGASA
+49 VSYPGASA
-57 EDIENNVTK
+57 EDVENNVTK

-80 LTSTSKENTA
+80 LKSTSKENTA

-100 DLDGAVNDM
+100 DLDAAVNDM

-114 MIKSY
+114 MVKSY

-124 SNPMILKLST
+124 SNPMIMKIST
-134 DMMPISIISATA
+134 DMMPITIISATA
-146 EESTAALYKI
+146 DESTAALYKI

-167 INGVGSVSVSG
+167 INGVGSVSISG
-178 APQREIIINCNPTK
+178 APQREIIVDCDPTK

-201 QIGSKVAAENVSTP
+201 QIGSVIAKENVSTP
-215 GGNIDVGS
+215 GGNIDIGS
-223 QTYSLRM
+223 QTYSLRI
-230 EGEMKD
+230 EGEMKE
-236 SKELNDVVVAQFGD
+236 SSELDDIVVANYGG
-250 KTVFLKD
+250 KSIFLKD
-257 VATVIDSVQEKAQE
+257 IASVRDSVQEKAQE
-271 SFVNGKKGATI
+271 SFVNGKKGAAI

-295 MKKIRAQLPQIQKD
+295 MKQIRKQLPKIQKD
-309 LPRDIHLQEVMNT
+309 LPPDIQLQEVMNT
-322 TDNIENSISSLV
+322 TDNIENSIASLV
-334 ETVVLACLFVIIVVL
+334 ETFVLACLFVVIVVL

-360 IMVTIPVSLIASFIY
+360 IMVTIPVALIASFIY

-432 AVIATTLTLLAV
+432 AVIATTLTLIAV

-464 MICIMMVVSTTA
+464 MICIIMVVSTA
-476 ALTLTP
+476 SALSLTP
-482 MMCSLLLKRKKDKKE
+482 MMCSLLLKREKDKTHSKL
-497 NKVFE
+497 FT
-502 KIYTPI
+502 KIYSPI

-515 DVWYERLLTWAV
+515 DDLYEKLLTWAV
-527 RHKTTTITSA
+527 RHKTVTICVATAIFVGS
-537 ALLFIISLV
+537 LL
-546 LAVTSLGTE
+546 LGSSIGTD
-555 FIPATDNGQI
+555 FIPASDNSHITGNL
-565 SGSIEL
+565 SL
-571 PAGANVDRAK
+571 PAGANVDRTK
-581 EIAKRLQKRVDKD
+581 EIAKRFQAKLEKD
-594 FPEVQT
+594 FPEVKQFT
-600 FNYTVGVPGDDDDNT
+600 YDVGVPGDDSENS
-615 FALMGTSGSNYISF
+615 FAMMNASGSNYMSF
-629 RMKLVDLEDRKRDM
+629 RIKLTDVEKRKRDM

-652 EIATYTEVNKFSV
+652 EIASYTEVEKFSV
-665 SAGGQNNMMSGSTID
+665 SAGGQGGMTSGSTID

-687 FKVTERIADSLK
+687 FETTEKIAQTIKSE
-699 AKMEKMQGFK
+699 MEKMQGLK
-709 DVTIDREDYRPQ
+709 DVAIDRDEYVPQ
-721 FQIDFDREKLALNGL
+721 LQVDFDREKLALNGL

-743 YVRNRI
+743 YVRNRM

-770 DKAHR
+770 DRSHR
-775 QSVEDIENILI
+775 SSVEDIENILI
-786 YNNQGKAVRVYEV
+786 YNTQGKAVRLSEV
-799 ANVVEREAPPSIK
+799 AKVVERQAPPSIK
-812 RQDRERMI
+812 RQDRERVV

-828 ATLDVAS
+828 TTLDVA
-835 ANIQAELDK
+835 AAGIQSVIDK

-857 SIEDQQESFSDM
+857 SMEDQQESFSDM
-869 GTLLVLI
+869 GMLLILI

-890 LRYPFIIMFSVPF
+890 LRYPFIIMFSIPF

-912 LLTGTTVNLM
+912 FITGETINLM

-973 SLTTILGM
+973 SMTTILGM

-1009 TLVTLLIVPTVY
+1009 TLVTLVIIPTVY

-1028 VKSYRKN
+1028 VKSYRKKN
-1035 HALRLN
+1035 LLRLN
-1041 TRTIK
+1041 NRTVK

>member
-1 MKIYESSVKKPI
+1 MKIYETSVKKPI
-13 TTALIFVAIIVL
+13 TTSLIFIAIIVL
-25 GLFSLNKLAIDQLPE
+25 GLFSLSKLSIDQFPE
-40 IEMNTAIVI
+40 IEMNTAIVL
-49 VTYPGASA
+49 VSYPGASA
-57 EDIENNVTK
+57 EDVENNVTK

-80 LTSTSKENTA
+80 LKSTSKENTA

-100 DLDGAVNDM
+100 DLDAAVNDM

-114 MIKSY
+114 MVKSY

-124 SNPMILKLST
+124 SNPMIMKIST
-134 DMMPISIISATA
+134 DMMPITIISATA
-146 EESTAALYKI
+146 DESTAALYKI

-167 INGVGSVSVSG
+167 INGVGSVSISG
-178 APQREIIINCNPTK
+178 APQREIIVDCDPTK

-201 QIGSKVAAENVSTP
+201 QIGSVIAKENVSTP
-215 GGNIDVGS
+215 GGNIDIGS
-223 QTYSLRM
+223 QTYSLRI
-230 EGEMKD
+230 EGEMKE
-236 SKELNDVVVAQFGD
+236 SSELDDIVVANYGG
-250 KTVFLKD
+250 KSIFLKD
-257 VATVIDSVQEKAQE
+257 IASVRDSVQEKAQE
-271 SFVNGKKGATI
+271 SFVNGKKGAAI

-295 MKKIRAQLPQIQKD
+295 MKQIRKQLPKIQKD
-309 LPRDIHLQEVMNT
+309 LPPDIQLQEVMNT
-322 TDNIENSISSLV
+322 TDNIENSIASLV
-334 ETVVLACLFVIIVVL
+334 ETFVLACLFVVIVVL

-360 IMVTIPVSLIASFIY
+360 IMVTIPVALIASFIY

-432 AVIATTLTLLAV
+432 AVIATTLTLIAV

-464 MICIMMVVSTTA
+464 MICIIMVVSTA
-476 ALTLTP
+476 SALSLTP
-482 MMCSLLLKRKKDKKE
+482 MMCSLLLKREKDKTHSKL
-497 NKVFE
+497 FT
-502 KIYTPI
+502 KIYSPI

-515 DVWYERLLTWAV
+515 DDLYEKLLTWAV
-527 RHKTTTITSA
+527 RHKTVTICVATAIFVGS
-537 ALLFIISLV
+537 LL
-546 LAVTSLGTE
+546 LGSSIGTD
-555 FIPATDNGQI
+555 FIPASDNSHITGNL
-565 SGSIEL
+565 SL
-571 PAGANVDRAK
+571 PAGANVDRTK
-581 EIAKRLQKRVDKD
+581 EIAKRFQAKLEKD
-594 FPEVQT
+594 FPEVKQFT
-600 FNYTVGVPGDDDDNT
+600 YDVGVPGDDSENS
-615 FALMGTSGSNYISF
+615 FAMMNASGSNYMSF
-629 RMKLVDLEDRKRDM
+629 RIKLTDVEKRKRDM

-652 EIATYTEVNKFSV
+652 EIASYTEVEKFSV
-665 SAGGQNNMMSGSTID
+665 SAGGQGGMTSGSTID

-687 FKVTERIADSLK
+687 FETTEKIAQTIKSE
-699 AKMEKMQGFK
+699 MEKIQGLK
-709 DVTIDREDYRPQ
+709 DVAIDRDEYVPQ
-721 FQIDFDREKLALNGL
+721 LQVDFDREKLALNGL

-743 YVRNRI
+743 YVRNRM

-770 DKAHR
+770 DRSHR
-775 QSVEDIENILI
+775 SSVEDIENILI
-786 YNNQGKAVRVYEV
+786 YNTQGKAVRLSEV
-799 ANVVEREAPPSIK
+799 AKVVEREAPPSIK
-812 RQDRERMI
+812 RQDRERVV

-828 ATLDVAS
+828 TTLDVAAAS
-835 ANIQAELDK
+835 IQSVIDK

-857 SIEDQQESFSDM
+857 SMEDQQESFSDM
-869 GTLLVLI
+869 GMLLVLI

-890 LRYPFIIMFSVPF
+890 LRYPFIIMFSIPF

-912 LLTGTTVNLM
+912 FITGETINLM

-973 SLTTILGM
+973 SMTTILGM

-1009 TLVTLLIVPTVY
+1009 TLVTLVIIPTVY

-1028 VKSYRKN
+1028 VKSYRKKN
-1035 HALRLN
+1035 LLRLN
-1041 TRTIK
+1041 NRTVK

>member
-1 MKIYESSVKKPI
+1 MKIYETSVKKPI
-13 TTALIFVAIIVL
+13 TTSLIFIAIIVL
-25 GLFSLNKLAIDQLPE
+25 GLFSLSKLSIDQFPE
-40 IEMNTAIVI
+40 IEMNTAIVL
-49 VTYPGASA
+49 VSYPGASA
-57 EDIENNVTK
+57 EDVENNVTK

-80 LTSTSKENTA
+80 LKSTSKENTA

-100 DLDGAVNDM
+100 DLDAAVNDM

-114 MIKSY
+114 MVKSY

-124 SNPMILKLST
+124 SNPMIMKIST
-134 DMMPISIISATA
+134 DMMPITIISATA
-146 EESTAALYKI
+146 DESTAALYKI

-167 INGVGSVSVSG
+167 INGVGSVSISG
-178 APQREIIINCNPTK
+178 APQREIIVDCDPTK

-201 QIGSKVAAENVSTP
+201 QIGSVIAKENVSTP
-215 GGNIDVGS
+215 GGNIDIGS
-223 QTYSLRM
+223 QTYSLRI
-230 EGEMKD
+230 EGEMKE
-236 SKELNDVVVAQFGD
+236 SSELDDIVVANYGG
-250 KTVFLKD
+250 KSIFLKD
-257 VATVIDSVQEKAQE
+257 IASVRDSVQEKAQE
-271 SFVNGKKGATI
+271 SFVNGKKGAAI

-295 MKKIRAQLPQIQKD
+295 MKQIRKQLPKIQKD
-309 LPRDIHLQEVMNT
+309 LPPDIQLQEVMNT
-322 TDNIENSISSLV
+322 TDNIENSIASLV
-334 ETVVLACLFVIIVVL
+334 ETFVLACLFVVIVVL

-360 IMVTIPVSLIASFIY
+360 IMVTIPVALIASFIY

-432 AVIATTLTLLAV
+432 AVIATTLTLIAV

-464 MICIMMVVSTTA
+464 MICIIMVVSTA
-476 ALTLTP
+476 SALSLTP
-482 MMCSLLLKRKKDKKE
+482 MMCSLLLKREKDKTHSKL
-497 NKVFE
+497 FT
-502 KIYTPI
+502 KIYSPI

-515 DVWYERLLTWAV
+515 DDLYEKLLTWAV
-527 RHKTTTITSA
+527 RHKTVTICVATAIFVGS
-537 ALLFIISLV
+537 LL
-546 LAVTSLGTE
+546 LGSSIGTD
-555 FIPATDNGQI
+555 FIPASDNSHITGNL
-565 SGSIEL
+565 SL
-571 PAGANVDRAK
+571 PAGANVDRTK
-581 EIAKRLQKRVDKD
+581 EIAKRFQAKLEKD
-594 FPEVQT
+594 FPEVKQFT
-600 FNYTVGVPGDDDDNT
+600 YDVGVPGDDSDNS
-615 FALMGTSGSNYISF
+615 FAMMNASGSNYMSF
-629 RMKLVDLEDRKRDM
+629 RIKLTDVEKRKRDM

-652 EIATYTEVNKFSV
+652 EIASYTEVEKFSV
-665 SAGGQNNMMSGSTID
+665 SAGGQGGMTSGSTID

-687 FKVTERIADSLK
+687 FETTEKIAQTIKSE
-699 AKMEKMQGFK
+699 MEKIQGLK
-709 DVTIDREDYRPQ
+709 DVAIDRDEYVPQ
-721 FQIDFDREKLALNGL
+721 LQVDFDREKLALNGL

-743 YVRNRI
+743 YVRNRM

-770 DKAHR
+770 DRSHR
-775 QSVEDIENILI
+775 SSVEDIENILI
-786 YNNQGKAVRVYEV
+786 YNTQGKAVRLSEV
-799 ANVVEREAPPSIK
+799 AKVVERQAPPSIK
-812 RQDRERMI
+812 RQDRERI
-820 KVSATLYG
+820 VKVSATLYG
-828 ATLDVAS
+828 TTLDVA
-835 ANIQAELDK
+835 AAGIQSVIDK

-857 SIEDQQESFSDM
+857 SMEDQQESFSDM
-869 GTLLVLI
+869 GMLLILI

-890 LRYPFIIMFSVPF
+890 LRYPFIIMFSIPF

-912 LLTGTTVNLM
+912 FITGETINLM

-973 SLTTILGM
+973 SMTTILGM

-1009 TLVTLLIVPTVY
+1009 TLVTLVIIPTVY

-1028 VKSYRKN
+1028 VKSYRKKN
-1035 HALRLN
+1035 LLRLN
-1041 TRTIK
+1041 NRTVK

>member
-1 MKIYESSVKKPI
+1 MKIYETSVKKPI
-13 TTALIFVAIIVL
+13 TTSLIFIAIIVL
-25 GLFSLNKLAIDQLPE
+25 GLFSLSKLSIDQFPE
-40 IEMNTAIVI
+40 IEMNTAIVL
-49 VTYPGASA
+49 VSYPGASA
-57 EDIENNVTK
+57 EDVENNVTK

-80 LTSTSKENTA
+80 LKSTSKENTA

-100 DLDGAVNDM
+100 DLDAAVNDM

-114 MIKSY
+114 MVKSY

-124 SNPMILKLST
+124 SNPMIMKIST
-134 DMMPISIISATA
+134 DMMPITIISATA
-146 EESTAALYKI
+146 DESTAALYKI

-167 INGVGSVSVSG
+167 INGVGSVSISG
-178 APQREIIINCNPTK
+178 APQREIIVDCDPTK

-201 QIGSKVAAENVSTP
+201 QIGSVIAKENVSTP
-215 GGNIDVGS
+215 GGNIDIGS
-223 QTYSLRM
+223 QTYSLRI
-230 EGEMKD
+230 EGEMKE
-236 SKELNDVVVAQFGD
+236 SSELDDIVVANYGG
-250 KTVFLKD
+250 KSIFLKD
-257 VATVIDSVQEKAQE
+257 IASVRDSVQEKAQE
-271 SFVNGKKGATI
+271 SFVNGKKGAAI

-295 MKKIRAQLPQIQKD
+295 MKQIRKQLPKIQKD
-309 LPRDIHLQEVMNT
+309 LPPDIQLQEVMNT
-322 TDNIENSISSLV
+322 TDNIENSIASLV
-334 ETVVLACLFVIIVVL
+334 ETFVLACLFVVIVVL

-360 IMVTIPVSLIASFIY
+360 IMVTIPVALIASFIY

-432 AVIATTLTLLAV
+432 AVIATTLTLIAV

-464 MICIMMVVSTTA
+464 MICIIMVVSTA
-476 ALTLTP
+476 SALSLTP
-482 MMCSLLLKRKKDKKE
+482 MMCSLLLKREKDKTHSKL
-497 NKVFE
+497 FT
-502 KIYTPI
+502 KIYSPI

-515 DVWYERLLTWAV
+515 DDLYEKLLTWAV
-527 RHKTTTITSA
+527 RHKTVTICVATAIFVGS
-537 ALLFIISLV
+537 LL
-546 LAVTSLGTE
+546 LGSSIGTD
-555 FIPATDNGQI
+555 FIPASDNSHITGNL
-565 SGSIEL
+565 SL
-571 PAGANVDRAK
+571 PAGANVDRTK
-581 EIAKRLQKRVDKD
+581 EIAKRFQAKLEKD
-594 FPEVQT
+594 FPEVKQFT
-600 FNYTVGVPGDDDDNT
+600 YDVGVPGDDSDNS
-615 FALMGTSGSNYISF
+615 FAMMNASGSNYMSF
-629 RMKLVDLEDRKRDM
+629 RIKLTDVEKRKRDM

-652 EIATYTEVNKFSV
+652 EIASYTEVEKFSV
-665 SAGGQNNMMSGSTID
+665 SAGGQGGMTSGSTID

-687 FKVTERIADSLK
+687 FETTEKIAQTIKSE
-699 AKMEKMQGFK
+699 MEKIQGLK
-709 DVTIDREDYRPQ
+709 DVAIDRDEYVPQ
-721 FQIDFDREKLALNGL
+721 LQVDFDREKLALNGL

-743 YVRNRI
+743 YVRNRM

-770 DKAHR
+770 DRSHR
-775 QSVEDIENILI
+775 SSVEDIENILI
-786 YNNQGKAVRVYEV
+786 YNTQGKAVRLSEV
-799 ANVVEREAPPSIK
+799 AKVVERQAPPSIK
-812 RQDRERMI
+812 RQDRERVV

-828 ATLDVAS
+828 TTLDVA
-835 ANIQAELDK
+835 AAGIQSVIDK
-844 MDIPTEIG
+844 MDIPTELG

-857 SIEDQQESFSDM
+857 SMEDQQESFSDM
-869 GTLLVLI
+869 GMLLILI

-890 LRYPFIIMFSVPF
+890 LRYPFIIMFSIPF

-912 LLTGTTVNLM
+912 FITGETINLM

-973 SLTTILGM
+973 SMTTILGM

-1009 TLVTLLIVPTVY
+1009 TLVTLVIIPTVY

-1028 VKSYRKN
+1028 VKSYRKKN
-1035 HALRLN
+1035 LLRLN
-1041 TRTIK
+1041 NRTVK

>member
-1 MKIYESSVKKPI
+1 MKIYETSVKKPI
-13 TTALIFVAIIVL
+13 TTSLIFIAIIVL
-25 GLFSLNKLAIDQLPE
+25 GLFSLSKLSIDQFPE
-40 IEMNTAIVI
+40 IEMNTAIVL
-49 VTYPGASA
+49 VSYPGASA
-57 EDIENNVTK
+57 EDVENNVTK

-80 LTSTSKENTA
+80 LKSTSKENTA

-100 DLDGAVNDM
+100 DLDAAVNDM

-114 MIKSY
+114 MVKSY

-124 SNPMILKLST
+124 SNPMIMKIST
-134 DMMPISIISATA
+134 DMMPITIISATA
-146 EESTAALYKI
+146 DESTAALYKI

-167 INGVGSVSVSG
+167 INGVGSVSISG
-178 APQREIIINCNPTK
+178 APQREIIVDCDPTK

-201 QIGSKVAAENVSTP
+201 QIGSVIAKENVSTP
-215 GGNIDVGS
+215 GGNIDIGS
-223 QTYSLRM
+223 QTYSLRI
-230 EGEMKD
+230 EGEMKE
-236 SKELNDVVVAQFGD
+236 SSELDDIVVANYGG
-250 KTVFLKD
+250 KSIFLKD
-257 VATVIDSVQEKAQE
+257 IASVRDSVQEKAQE
-271 SFVNGKKGATI
+271 SFVNGKKGAAI

-295 MKKIRAQLPQIQKD
+295 MKQIRKQLPKIQKD
-309 LPRDIHLQEVMNT
+309 LPPDIQLQEVMNT
-322 TDNIENSISSLV
+322 TDNIENSIASLV
-334 ETVVLACLFVIIVVL
+334 ETFVLACLFVVIVVL

-360 IMVTIPVSLIASFIY
+360 IMVTIPVALIASFIY

-432 AVIATTLTLLAV
+432 AVIATTLTLIAV

-464 MICIMMVVSTTA
+464 MICIIMVVSTA
-476 ALTLTP
+476 SALSLTP
-482 MMCSLLLKRKKDKKE
+482 MMCSLLLKREKDKTHSKL
-497 NKVFE
+497 FT
-502 KIYTPI
+502 KIYSPI

-515 DVWYERLLTWAV
+515 DDLYEKLLTWAV
-527 RHKTTTITSA
+527 RHKTVTICVATAIFVGSLLLGSA
-537 ALLFIISLV
+537 I
-546 LAVTSLGTE
+546 GTD
-555 FIPATDNGQI
+555 FIPASDNSHITGNL
-565 SGSIEL
+565 SL
-571 PAGANVDRAK
+571 PAGANADRTK
-581 EIAKRLQKRVDKD
+581 EIAKRFQAKLEKD
-594 FPEVQT
+594 FPEVKQFT
-600 FNYTVGVPGDDDDNT
+600 YDVGVPGDDSDNS
-615 FALMGTSGSNYISF
+615 FAMMNASGSNYMSF
-629 RMKLVDLEDRKRDM
+629 RIKLTDVEKRKRDM

-652 EIATYTEVNKFSV
+652 EIASYTEVEKFSV
-665 SAGGQNNMMSGSTID
+665 SAGGQGGMTSGSTID

-687 FKVTERIADSLK
+687 FETTEKIAQTIKSE
-699 AKMEKMQGFK
+699 MEKIQGLK
-709 DVTIDREDYRPQ
+709 DVAIDRDEYVPQ
-721 FQIDFDREKLALNGL
+721 LQVDFDREKLALNGL

-743 YVRNRI
+743 YVRNRM

-770 DKAHR
+770 DRSHR
-775 QSVEDIENILI
+775 SSVEDIENILI
-786 YNNQGKAVRVYEV
+786 YNTQGKAVRLSEV
-799 ANVVEREAPPSIK
+799 AKVVERQAPPSIK
-812 RQDRERMI
+812 RQDRERVV

-828 ATLDVAS
+828 TTLDVA
-835 ANIQAELDK
+835 AAGIQSVIDK

-857 SIEDQQESFSDM
+857 SMEDQQESFSDM
-869 GTLLVLI
+869 GMLLILI

-890 LRYPFIIMFSVPF
+890 LRYPFIIMFSIPF

-912 LLTGTTVNLM
+912 FITGETINLM

-973 SLTTILGM
+973 SMTTILGM

-1009 TLVTLLIVPTVY
+1009 TLVTLVIIPTVY

-1028 VKSYRKN
+1028 VKSYRKKN
-1035 HALRLN
+1035 LLRLN
-1041 TRTIK
+1041 NRTVK

>member
-1 MKIYESSVKKPI
+1 MKIYETSVKKPI
-13 TTALIFVAIIVL
+13 TTSLIFIAIIVL
-25 GLFSLNKLAIDQLPE
+25 GLFSLSKLSIDQFPE
-40 IEMNTAIVI
+40 IEMNTAIVL
-49 VTYPGASA
+49 VSYPGASA
-57 EDIENNVTK
+57 EDVENNVTK

-80 LTSTSKENTA
+80 LKSTSKENTA

-100 DLDGAVNDM
+100 DLDAAVNDM

-114 MIKSY
+114 MVKSY

-124 SNPMILKLST
+124 SNPMIMKIST
-134 DMMPISIISATA
+134 DMMPITIISATA
-146 EESTAALYKI
+146 DESTAALYKI

-167 INGVGSVSVSG
+167 INGVGSVSISG
-178 APQREIIINCNPTK
+178 APQREIIVDCDPTK

-201 QIGSKVAAENVSTP
+201 QIGSVIAKENVSTP
-215 GGNIDVGS
+215 GGNIDIGS
-223 QTYSLRM
+223 QTYSLRI
-230 EGEMKD
+230 EGEMKE
-236 SKELNDVVVAQFGD
+236 SSELDDIVVANYGG
-250 KTVFLKD
+250 KSIFLKD
-257 VATVIDSVQEKAQE
+257 IASVRDSVQEKAQE
-271 SFVNGKKGATI
+271 SFVNGKKGAAI

-295 MKKIRAQLPQIQKD
+295 MKQIRKQLPKIQKD
-309 LPRDIHLQEVMNT
+309 LPPDIQLQEVMNT
-322 TDNIENSISSLV
+322 TDNIENSIASLV
-334 ETVVLACLFVIIVVL
+334 ETFVLACLFVVIVVL

-360 IMVTIPVSLIASFIY
+360 IMVTIPVALIASFIY

-432 AVIATTLTLLAV
+432 AVIATTLTLIAV

-464 MICIMMVVSTTA
+464 MICIIMVVSTA
-476 ALTLTP
+476 SALSLTP
-482 MMCSLLLKRKKDKKE
+482 MMCSLLLKREKDKTHSKL
-497 NKVFE
+497 FT
-502 KIYTPI
+502 KIYSPI

-515 DVWYERLLTWAV
+515 DDLYEKLLTWAV
-527 RHKTTTITSA
+527 RHKTVTICVATAIFVGSLLLGSA
-537 ALLFIISLV
+537 I
-546 LAVTSLGTE
+546 GTD
-555 FIPATDNGQI
+555 FIPASDNSHITGNL
-565 SGSIEL
+565 SL
-571 PAGANVDRAK
+571 PAGANVDRTK
-581 EIAKRLQKRVDKD
+581 EIAKRFQAKLEKD
-594 FPEVQT
+594 FPEVKQFT
-600 FNYTVGVPGDDDDNT
+600 YDVGVPGDDSDNS
-615 FALMGTSGSNYISF
+615 FAMMNASGSNYMSF
-629 RMKLVDLEDRKRDM
+629 RIKLTDVEKRKRDM

-652 EIATYTEVNKFSV
+652 EIASYTEVEKFSV
-665 SAGGQNNMMSGSTID
+665 SAGGQGGMTSGSTID
-680 VEIFGYD
+680 VEILGYD
-687 FKVTERIADSLK
+687 FETTEKIAQTIKSE
-699 AKMEKMQGFK
+699 MEKIQGLK
-709 DVTIDREDYRPQ
+709 DVAIDRDEYVPQ
-721 FQIDFDREKLALNGL
+721 LQVDFDREKLALNGL

-743 YVRNRI
+743 YVRNRM

-770 DKAHR
+770 DRSHR
-775 QSVEDIENILI
+775 SSVEDIENILI
-786 YNNQGKAVRVYEV
+786 YNTQGKAVRLSEV
-799 ANVVEREAPPSIK
+799 AKVVERQAPPSIK
-812 RQDRERMI
+812 RQDRERVV

-828 ATLDVAS
+828 TTLDVA
-835 ANIQAELDK
+835 AAGIQSVIDK

-857 SIEDQQESFSDM
+857 SMEDQQESFSDM
-869 GTLLVLI
+869 GMLLILI

-890 LRYPFIIMFSVPF
+890 LRYPFIIMFSIPF

-912 LLTGTTVNLM
+912 FITGETINLM

-973 SLTTILGM
+973 SMTTILGM

-1009 TLVTLLIVPTVY
+1009 TLVTLVIIPTVY

-1028 VKSYRKN
+1028 VKSYRKKN
-1035 HALRLN
+1035 LLRLN
-1041 TRTIK
+1041 NRTVK

>member
-1 MKIYESSVKKPI
+1 MKIYETSVKKPV
-13 TTALIFVAIIVL
+13 TTSLIFIAIIVL
-25 GLFSLNKLAIDQLPE
+25 GLFSLSKLSIDQFPE
-40 IEMNTAIVI
+40 IEMNTAIVL
-49 VTYPGASA
+49 VSYPGASA
-57 EDIENNVTK
+57 EDVENNVTK

-80 LTSTSKENTA
+80 LKSTSKENTA

-100 DLDGAVNDM
+100 DLDAAVNDM

-114 MIKSY
+114 MVKSY

-124 SNPMILKLST
+124 SNPMIMKIST
-134 DMMPISIISATA
+134 DMMPITIISATA
-146 EESTAALYKI
+146 DESTAALYKI

-167 INGVGSVSVSG
+167 INGVGSVSISG
-178 APQREIIINCNPTK
+178 APQREIIVDCDPTK

-201 QIGSKVAAENVSTP
+201 QIGSVIAKENVSTP
-215 GGNIDVGS
+215 GGNIDIGS
-223 QTYSLRM
+223 QTYSLRI
-230 EGEMKD
+230 EGEMKE
-236 SKELNDVVVAQFGD
+236 SSELDDIVVANYGG
-250 KTVFLKD
+250 KSIFLKD
-257 VATVIDSVQEKAQE
+257 IASVRDSVQEKAQE
-271 SFVNGKKGATI
+271 SFVNGKKGAAI

-295 MKKIRAQLPQIQKD
+295 MKQIRKQLPKIQKD
-309 LPRDIHLQEVMNT
+309 LPPDIQLQEVMNT
-322 TDNIENSISSLV
+322 TDNIENSIASLV
-334 ETVVLACLFVIIVVL
+334 ETFVLACLFVVIVVL

-360 IMVTIPVSLIASFIY
+360 IMVTIPVALIASFIY

-432 AVIATTLTLLAV
+432 AVIATTLTLIAV

-464 MICIMMVVSTTA
+464 MICIIMVVSTA
-476 ALTLTP
+476 SALSLTP
-482 MMCSLLLKRKKDKKE
+482 MMCSLLLKREKDKTHSKL
-497 NKVFE
+497 FT
-502 KIYTPI
+502 KIYSPI

-515 DVWYERLLTWAV
+515 DDLYEKLLTWAV
-527 RHKTTTITSA
+527 RHKTVTICVATAIFVGSLLLGSA
-537 ALLFIISLV
+537 I
-546 LAVTSLGTE
+546 GTD
-555 FIPATDNGQI
+555 FIPASDNSHITGNL
-565 SGSIEL
+565 SL
-571 PAGANVDRAK
+571 PAGANVDRTK
-581 EIAKRLQKRVDKD
+581 EIAKRFQAKLKKD
-594 FPEVQT
+594 FPEVKQFT
-600 FNYTVGVPGDDDDNT
+600 YDVGVPGDDSDNS
-615 FALMGTSGSNYISF
+615 FAMMNASGSNYMSF
-629 RMKLVDLEDRKRDM
+629 RIKLTDVEKRKRDM

-652 EIATYTEVNKFSV
+652 EIASYTEVEKFSV
-665 SAGGQNNMMSGSTID
+665 SAGGQGGMTSGSTID

-687 FKVTERIADSLK
+687 FETTEKIAQTIKSE
-699 AKMEKMQGFK
+699 MEKIQGLK
-709 DVTIDREDYRPQ
+709 DVAIDRDEYVPQ
-721 FQIDFDREKLALNGL
+721 LQVDFDREKLALNGL

-743 YVRNRI
+743 YVRNRM

-770 DKAHR
+770 DRSHR
-775 QSVEDIENILI
+775 SSVEDIENILI
-786 YNNQGKAVRVYEV
+786 YNTQGKAVRLSEV
-799 ANVVEREAPPSIK
+799 AKVVERQAPPSIK
-812 RQDRERMI
+812 RQDRERVV

-828 ATLDVAS
+828 TTLDVA
-835 ANIQAELDK
+835 AAGIQSVIDK

-857 SIEDQQESFSDM
+857 SMEDQQESFSDM
-869 GTLLVLI
+869 GMLLILI

-890 LRYPFIIMFSVPF
+890 LRYPFIIMFSIPF

-912 LLTGTTVNLM
+912 FITGETINLM

-973 SLTTILGM
+973 SMTTILGM

-1009 TLVTLLIVPTVY
+1009 TLVTLVIIPTVY

-1028 VKSYRKN
+1028 VKSYRKKN
-1035 HALRLN
+1035 LLRLN
-1041 TRTIK
+1041 NRTVK

>member
-1 MKIYESSVKKPI
+1 MKIYETSVKKPI
-13 TTALIFVAIIVL
+13 TTSLIFIAIIVL
-25 GLFSLNKLAIDQLPE
+25 GLFSLSKLSIDQFPE
-40 IEMNTAIVI
+40 IEMNTAIVL
-49 VTYPGASA
+49 VSYPGASA
-57 EDIENNVTK
+57 EDVENNVTK

-80 LTSTSKENTA
+80 LKSTSKENTA

-100 DLDGAVNDM
+100 DLDAAVNDM

-114 MIKSY
+114 MVKSY

-124 SNPMILKLST
+124 SNPMIMKIST
-134 DMMPISIISATA
+134 DMMPITIISATA
-146 EESTAALYKI
+146 DESTAALYKI

-167 INGVGSVSVSG
+167 INGVGSVSISG
-178 APQREIIINCNPTK
+178 APQREIIVDCDPTK

-201 QIGSKVAAENVSTP
+201 QIGSVIAKENVSTP
-215 GGNIDVGS
+215 GGNIDIGS
-223 QTYSLRM
+223 QTYSLRI
-230 EGEMKD
+230 EGEMKE
-236 SKELNDVVVAQFGD
+236 SSELDDIVVANYGG
-250 KTVFLKD
+250 KSIFLKD
-257 VATVIDSVQEKAQE
+257 IASVRDSVQEKAQE
-271 SFVNGKKGATI
+271 SFVNGKKGAAI

-295 MKKIRAQLPQIQKD
+295 MKQIRKQLPKIQKD
-309 LPRDIHLQEVMNT
+309 LPPDIQLQEVMNT
-322 TDNIENSISSLV
+322 TDNIENSIASLV
-334 ETVVLACLFVIIVVL
+334 ETFVLACLFVVIVVL

-360 IMVTIPVSLIASFIY
+360 IMVTIPVALIASFIY

-432 AVIATTLTLLAV
+432 AVIATTLTLIAV

-464 MICIMMVVSTTA
+464 MICIIMVVSTA
-476 ALTLTP
+476 SALALTP
-482 MMCSLLLKRKKDKKE
+482 MMCSLLLKREKDKTHSKL
-497 NKVFE
+497 FT
-502 KIYTPI
+502 KIYSPI

-515 DVWYERLLTWAV
+515 DDLYEKLLTWAV
-527 RHKTTTITSA
+527 RHKTVTICVATAIFVGSLLLGSA
-537 ALLFIISLV
+537 I
-546 LAVTSLGTE
+546 GTD
-555 FIPATDNGQI
+555 FIPASDNSHITGNL
-565 SGSIEL
+565 SL
-571 PAGANVDRAK
+571 PAGANVDRTK
-581 EIAKRLQKRVDKD
+581 EIAKRFQAKLEKD
-594 FPEVQT
+594 FPEVKQFT
-600 FNYTVGVPGDDDDNT
+600 YDVGVPGDDSDNS
-615 FALMGTSGSNYISF
+615 FAMMNASGSNYMSF
-629 RMKLVDLEDRKRDM
+629 RIKLTDVEKRKRDM

-652 EIATYTEVNKFSV
+652 EIASYTEVEKFSV
-665 SAGGQNNMMSGSTID
+665 SAGGQGGMTSGSTID

-687 FKVTERIADSLK
+687 FETTEKIAQTIKSE
-699 AKMEKMQGFK
+699 MEKIQGLK
-709 DVTIDREDYRPQ
+709 DVAIDRDEYVPQ
-721 FQIDFDREKLALNGL
+721 LQVDFDREKLALNGL

-743 YVRNRI
+743 YVRNRM

-770 DKAHR
+770 DRSHR
-775 QSVEDIENILI
+775 SSVEDIENILI
-786 YNNQGKAVRVYEV
+786 YNTQGKAVRLSEV
-799 ANVVEREAPPSIK
+799 AKVVERQAPPSIK
-812 RQDRERMI
+812 RQDRERVV

-828 ATLDVAS
+828 TTLDVA
-835 ANIQAELDK
+835 AAGIQSVIDK

-857 SIEDQQESFSDM
+857 SMEDQQESFSDM
-869 GTLLVLI
+869 GMLLILI

-890 LRYPFIIMFSVPF
+890 LRYPFIIMFSIPF

-912 LLTGTTVNLM
+912 FITGETINLM

-973 SLTTILGM
+973 SMTTILGM

-1009 TLVTLLIVPTVY
+1009 TLVTLVIIPTVY

-1028 VKSYRKN
+1028 VKSYRKKN
-1035 HALRLN
+1035 LLRLN
-1041 TRTIK
+1041 NRTVK

>member
-1 MKIYESSVKKPI
+1 MKIYETSVKKPI
-13 TTALIFVAIIVL
+13 TTSLIFIAIIVL
-25 GLFSLNKLAIDQLPE
+25 GLFSLSKLSIDQFPE
-40 IEMNTAIVI
+40 IEMNTAIVL
-49 VTYPGASA
+49 VSYPGASA
-57 EDIENNVTK
+57 EDVENNVTK

-80 LTSTSKENTA
+80 LKSTSKENTA

-100 DLDGAVNDM
+100 DLDAAVNDM

-114 MIKSY
+114 MVKSY

-124 SNPMILKLST
+124 SNPMIMKIST
-134 DMMPISIISATA
+134 DMMPITIISATA
-146 EESTAALYKI
+146 DESTAALYKI

-167 INGVGSVSVSG
+167 INGVGSVSISG
-178 APQREIIINCNPTK
+178 APQREIIVDCDPTK

-201 QIGSKVAAENVSTP
+201 QIGSVIAKENVSTP
-215 GGNIDVGS
+215 GGNIDIGS
-223 QTYSLRM
+223 QTYSLRI
-230 EGEMKD
+230 EGEMKE
-236 SKELNDVVVAQFGD
+236 SSELDDIVVANYGG
-250 KTVFLKD
+250 KSIFLKD
-257 VATVIDSVQEKAQE
+257 IASVRDSVQEKAQE
-271 SFVNGKKGATI
+271 SFVNGKKGAAI

-295 MKKIRAQLPQIQKD
+295 MKQIRKQLPKIQKD
-309 LPRDIHLQEVMNT
+309 LPPDIQLQEVMNT
-322 TDNIENSISSLV
+322 TDNIENSIASLV
-334 ETVVLACLFVIIVVL
+334 ETFVLACLFVVIVVL

-360 IMVTIPVSLIASFIY
+360 IMVTIPVALIASFIY

-432 AVIATTLTLLAV
+432 AVIATTLTLIAV

-464 MICIMMVVSTTA
+464 MICIIMVVSTA
-476 ALTLTP
+476 SALSLTP
-482 MMCSLLLKRKKDKKE
+482 MMCSLLLKREKDKTHSKL
-497 NKVFE
+497 FT
-502 KIYTPI
+502 KIYSPI

-515 DVWYERLLTWAV
+515 DDLYEKLLTWAV
-527 RHKTTTITSA
+527 RHKTVTICVASA
-537 ALLFIISLV
+537 IFVGSLL
-546 LAVTSLGTE
+546 LGSSIGTD
-555 FIPATDNGQI
+555 FIPASDNSHITGNL
-565 SGSIEL
+565 SL
-571 PAGANVDRAK
+571 PAGANVDRTK
-581 EIAKRLQKRVDKD
+581 EIAKRFQAKLEKD
-594 FPEVQT
+594 FPEVKQFT
-600 FNYTVGVPGDDDDNT
+600 YDVGVPGDDSDNS
-615 FALMGTSGSNYISF
+615 FAMMNASGSNYMSF
-629 RMKLVDLEDRKRDM
+629 RIKLTDVEKRKRDM

-652 EIATYTEVNKFSV
+652 EIASYTEVEKFSV
-665 SAGGQNNMMSGSTID
+665 SAGGQGGMTSGSTID

-687 FKVTERIADSLK
+687 FETTEKIAQTIKSE
-699 AKMEKMQGFK
+699 MEKIQGLK
-709 DVTIDREDYRPQ
+709 DVAIDRDEYVPQ
-721 FQIDFDREKLALNGL
+721 LQVDFDREKLALNGL

-743 YVRNRI
+743 YVRNRM

-770 DKAHR
+770 DRSHR
-775 QSVEDIENILI
+775 SSVEDIENILI
-786 YNNQGKAVRVYEV
+786 YNTQGKAVRLSEV
-799 ANVVEREAPPSIK
+799 AKVVERQAPPSIK
-812 RQDRERMI
+812 RQDRERVV

-828 ATLDVAS
+828 TTLDVAAAGIQS
-835 ANIQAELDK
+835 AIDK

-857 SIEDQQESFSDM
+857 SMEDQQESFSDM
-869 GTLLVLI
+869 GMLLILI

-890 LRYPFIIMFSVPF
+890 LRYPFIIMFSIPF

-912 LLTGTTVNLM
+912 FITGETINLM

-973 SLTTILGM
+973 SMTTILGM

-1009 TLVTLLIVPTVY
+1009 TLVTLVIIPTVY

-1028 VKSYRKN
+1028 VKSYRKKN
-1035 HALRLN
+1035 LLRLN
-1041 TRTIK
+1041 NRTVK

>member
-1 MKIYESSVKKPI
+1 MKIYETSVKKPI
-13 TTALIFVAIIVL
+13 TTSLIFIAIIVL
-25 GLFSLNKLAIDQLPE
+25 GLFSLSKLSIDQFPE
-40 IEMNTAIVI
+40 IEMNTAIVL
-49 VTYPGASA
+49 VSYPGASA
-57 EDIENNVTK
+57 EDVENNVTK

-80 LTSTSKENTA
+80 LKSTSKENTA

-100 DLDGAVNDM
+100 DLDAAVNDM

-114 MIKSY
+114 MVKSY

-124 SNPMILKLST
+124 SNPMIMKIST
-134 DMMPISIISATA
+134 DMMPITIISATA
-146 EESTAALYKI
+146 DESTAALYKI

-167 INGVGSVSVSG
+167 INGVGSVSISG
-178 APQREIIINCNPTK
+178 APQREIIVDCDPTK

-201 QIGSKVAAENVSTP
+201 QIGSVIAKENVSTP
-215 GGNIDVGS
+215 GGNIDIGS
-223 QTYSLRM
+223 QTYSLRI
-230 EGEMKD
+230 EGEMKE
-236 SKELNDVVVAQFGD
+236 SSELDDIVVANYGG
-250 KTVFLKD
+250 KSIFLKD
-257 VATVIDSVQEKAQE
+257 IASVRDSVQEKAQE
-271 SFVNGKKGATI
+271 SFVNGKKGAAI

-295 MKKIRAQLPQIQKD
+295 MKQIRKQLPKIQKD
-309 LPRDIHLQEVMNT
+309 LPPDIQLQEVMNT
-322 TDNIENSISSLV
+322 TDNIENSIASLV
-334 ETVVLACLFVIIVVL
+334 ETFVLACLFVVIVVL

-360 IMVTIPVSLIASFIY
+360 IMVTIPVALIASFIY

-432 AVIATTLTLLAV
+432 AVIATTLTLIAV

-464 MICIMMVVSTTA
+464 MICIIMVVSTA
-476 ALTLTP
+476 SALSLTP
-482 MMCSLLLKRKKDKKE
+482 MMCSLLLKREKDKTHSKL
-497 NKVFE
+497 FT
-502 KIYTPI
+502 KIYSPI

-515 DVWYERLLTWAV
+515 DDLYEKLLTWAV
-527 RHKTTTITSA
+527 RHKMVTICVATAIFVSSLLLGSA
-537 ALLFIISLV
+537 I
-546 LAVTSLGTE
+546 GTD
-555 FIPATDNGQI
+555 FIPASDNSHITGNL
-565 SGSIEL
+565 SL
-571 PAGANVDRAK
+571 PAGANVDRTK
-581 EIAKRLQKRVDKD
+581 EIAKRFQAKLEKD
-594 FPEVQT
+594 FPEVKQFT
-600 FNYTVGVPGDDDDNT
+600 YDVGVPGDDSDNS
-615 FALMGTSGSNYISF
+615 FAMMNASGSNYMSF
-629 RMKLVDLEDRKRDM
+629 RIKLTDVEKRKRDM

-652 EIATYTEVNKFSV
+652 EIASYTEVEKFSV
-665 SAGGQNNMMSGSTID
+665 SAGGQGGMTSGSTID

-687 FKVTERIADSLK
+687 FETTEKIAQTIKSE
-699 AKMEKMQGFK
+699 MEKIQGLK
-709 DVTIDREDYRPQ
+709 DVAIDRDEYVPQ
-721 FQIDFDREKLALNGL
+721 LQVDFDREKLALNGL

-743 YVRNRI
+743 YVRNRM

-770 DKAHR
+770 DRSHR
-775 QSVEDIENILI
+775 SSVEDIENILI
-786 YNNQGKAVRVYEV
+786 YNTQGKAVRLSEV
-799 ANVVEREAPPSIK
+799 AKVVERQAPPSIK
-812 RQDRERMI
+812 RQDRERVV

-828 ATLDVAS
+828 TTLDVA
-835 ANIQAELDK
+835 AAGIQSVIDK

-857 SIEDQQESFSDM
+857 SMEDQQESFSDM
-869 GTLLVLI
+869 GMLLILI

-890 LRYPFIIMFSVPF
+890 LRYPFIIMFSIPF

-912 LLTGTTVNLM
+912 FITGETINLM

-973 SLTTILGM
+973 SMTTILGM

-1009 TLVTLLIVPTVY
+1009 TLVTLVIIPTVY

-1028 VKSYRKN
+1028 VKSYRKKN
-1035 HALRLN
+1035 LLRLN
-1041 TRTIK
+1041 NRTVK

>member
-1 MKIYESSVKKPI
+1 MKIYETSVKKPI
-13 TTALIFVAIIVL
+13 TTSLIFIAIIVL
-25 GLFSLNKLAIDQLPE
+25 GLFSLSKLSIDQFPE
-40 IEMNTAIVI
+40 IEMNTAIVL
-49 VTYPGASA
+49 VSYPGASA
-57 EDIENNVTK
+57 EDVENNVTK

-80 LTSTSKENTA
+80 LKSTSKENTA

-100 DLDGAVNDM
+100 DLDAAVNDM

-114 MIKSY
+114 MVKSY

-124 SNPMILKLST
+124 SNPMIMKIST
-134 DMMPISIISATA
+134 DMMPITIISATA
-146 EESTAALYKI
+146 DESTAALYKI

-167 INGVGSVSVSG
+167 INGVGSVSISG
-178 APQREIIINCNPTK
+178 APQREIIVDCDPTK

-201 QIGSKVAAENVSTP
+201 QIGSVIAKENVSTP
-215 GGNIDVGS
+215 GGNIDIGS
-223 QTYSLRM
+223 QTYSLRI
-230 EGEMKD
+230 EGEMKE
-236 SKELNDVVVAQFGD
+236 SSELDDIVVANYGG
-250 KTVFLKD
+250 KSIFLKD
-257 VATVIDSVQEKAQE
+257 IASVRDSVQEKAQE
-271 SFVNGKKGATI
+271 SFVNGKKGAAI

-295 MKKIRAQLPQIQKD
+295 MKQIRKQLPKIQKD
-309 LPRDIHLQEVMNT
+309 LPPDIQLQEVMNT
-322 TDNIENSISSLV
+322 TDNIENSIASLV
-334 ETVVLACLFVIIVVL
+334 ETFVLACLFVVIVVL

-360 IMVTIPVSLIASFIY
+360 IMVTIPVALIASFIY

-432 AVIATTLTLLAV
+432 AVIATTLTLIAV

-464 MICIMMVVSTTA
+464 MICIIMVVSTA
-476 ALTLTP
+476 SALSLTP
-482 MMCSLLLKRKKDKKE
+482 MMCSLLLKREKDKTHSKL
-497 NKVFE
+497 FTR
-502 KIYTPI
+502 IYSPI

-515 DVWYERLLTWAV
+515 DDLYEKLLTWAV
-527 RHKTTTITSA
+527 RHKTVTICVATAIFVGSLLLGSA
-537 ALLFIISLV
+537 I
-546 LAVTSLGTE
+546 GTD
-555 FIPATDNGQI
+555 FIPASDNSHITGNL
-565 SGSIEL
+565 SL
-571 PAGANVDRAK
+571 PAGANVDRTK
-581 EIAKRLQKRVDKD
+581 EIAKRFQAKLEKD
-594 FPEVQT
+594 FPEVKQFT
-600 FNYTVGVPGDDDDNT
+600 YDVGVPGDDSDNS
-615 FALMGTSGSNYISF
+615 FAMMNASGSNYMSF
-629 RMKLVDLEDRKRDM
+629 RIKLTDVEKRKRDM

-652 EIATYTEVNKFSV
+652 EIASYTEVEKFSV
-665 SAGGQNNMMSGSTID
+665 SAGGQGGMTSGSTID

-687 FKVTERIADSLK
+687 FETTEKIAQTIKSE
-699 AKMEKMQGFK
+699 MEKIQGLK
-709 DVTIDREDYRPQ
+709 DVAIDRDEYVPQ
-721 FQIDFDREKLALNGL
+721 LQVDFDREKLALNGL

-743 YVRNRI
+743 YVRNRM

-770 DKAHR
+770 DRSHR
-775 QSVEDIENILI
+775 SSVEDIENILI
-786 YNNQGKAVRVYEV
+786 YNTQGKAVRLSEV
-799 ANVVEREAPPSIK
+799 AKVVERQALPSIK
-812 RQDRERMI
+812 RQDRERVV

-828 ATLDVAS
+828 TTLDVA
-835 ANIQAELDK
+835 AAGIQSVIDK

-857 SIEDQQESFSDM
+857 SMEDQQESFSDM
-869 GTLLVLI
+869 GMLLILI

-890 LRYPFIIMFSVPF
+890 LRYPFIIMFSIPF

-912 LLTGTTVNLM
+912 FITGETINLM

-973 SLTTILGM
+973 SMTTILGM

-1009 TLVTLLIVPTVY
+1009 TLVTLVIIPTVY

-1028 VKSYRKN
+1028 VKSYRKKN
-1035 HALRLN
+1035 LLRLN
-1041 TRTIK
+1041 NRTVK